1 MTENKKVNY
10 NKSASKEVEIIT
22 YLKNNNWSSDTPR
35 ICCLYQKNTL
45 SDKIIGIAY
54 LNLNL
59 SSEKQHYIKETNNN
73 ILEIYFGEY
82 PSYDI
87 NSFLKYLAKINPD
100 IILVHGHSESLL
112 ITLLSK
118 IKIFQNKIKEISF
131 INYQLKKAQIII
143 QEYLENYSGLS
154 HIQSM
159 TTTSDI
165 LSYYDNNAQCA
176 MFILFTLFKKIV
188 IGNSEPPPLQF
199 KTIFFNDLLYCSPKT
214 KNELCIFQEQL
225 HPSLIKGYGKG
236 KEGLSIFNLFNKCST
251 VQGKRLLKHMIL
263 FPLKDKEKLDKRYQ
277 CIQDLAD
284 INNYTIIKGFLS
296 NLSIIKDLEIVI
308 EDLKSFVINPKVWI
322 VLDNSL
328 SGIIRI
334 SQIMQTLKKRI
345 SILSDLLESINFEDI
360 QKIYDFLSVCFEF
373 WRVDEVPII
382 KEGVSDTLDE
392 INKQYRGIDE
402 ILQKKASEYRDLL
415 PKNTF
420 FDEFQICFYPQI
432 GYLVGI
438 IKNGRYKY
446 LMKKYGQDFLN
457 QLDTAEYFEFP
468 LDDIIDED
476 NKKFYE
482 ANDKNVLSNDL
493 TNFTTDLNEIKNTE
507 NDNGIDSNEKKEE
520 YKGGRQV
527 SNIMKI
533 NEDENNEESSINNKT
548 SNKNDLNDIMTQIK
562 EEGEFQENEE
572 EEKNIDITGNKNTNI
587 NSTKNNE
594 INIKNEIIKEE
605 ENENEMRTLTNYEET
620 LILRKLKIQESND
633 LKFQFHDD
641 KLIYYKNYITE
652 ELDTK
657 FGDLQSK
664 LLDCENNVFRQ
675 ISKQILSFESE
686 LIKVNKFIA
695 FLDIFIHFSIFADKY
710 QLYRPIIN
718 KDSPQIEFKEGR
730 NVITEILIGANYI
743 PSSFNSSNK
752 NINIISGPIS
762 SGKTIFLS
770 LIGTLTYLA
779 QIGTYIPAMNYK
791 SCTFKMILSNLSVS
805 ENNIDQLS
813 GFTTEAKE
821 IKKIIDIYE
830 NEVLYSEE
838 SDENNNVLILLDT
851 PFKKTSE
858 KNQNCLIGGILKY
871 LYDIISKNPENNSK
885 IFMSF
890 KPETLNFLKENNL
903 INEKYTNIFEM
914 ETLRAN
920 NNNNKNINSNININN
935 NNKFIQTYK
944 LKEKKDENDKNKN
957 MNKNSEIDQLLL
969 AKELGLDNTLFLR
982 ALEIEN
988 LFKKKQKI
996 FPDLDKFMKYSHS
1009 LEKNKKEI
1017 YNKIMDYTQNNISL
1031 DSDEK
1036 EINIIKYLA
1045 DKFN

>member
-1 MTENKKVNY
+1 MSEKKKGGF
-10 NKSASKEVEIIT
+10 NKSANKEIEIIS
-22 YLKNNNWSSDTPR
+22 YLKNNNWSSENPKL
-35 ICCLYQKNTL
+35 CCLYQKNTL
-45 SDKIIGIAY
+45 SDKIIGISY

-59 SSEKQHYIKETNNN
+59 SLEKQHYIKDNNTN

-82 PSYDI
+82 PSYDL
-87 NSFLKYLAKINPD
+87 NSLLKYLAKLNPD
-100 IILVHGHSESLL
+100 IILVHGHSESILISLL
-112 ITLLSK
+112 NK
-118 IKIFQNKIKEISF
+118 IKLFQNKVKEISY
-131 INYQLKKAQIII
+131 INYKLKKAQIII
-143 QEYLENYSGLS
+143 QDYLENYSGLS

-165 LSYYDNNAQCA
+165 LSYYDYNAQCA
-176 MFILFTLFKKIV
+176 MFILFTLFKKMV
-188 IGNSEPPPLQF
+188 IGNSDPPSIQF
-199 KTIFFNDLLYCSPKT
+199 KNIFFNDLLYCSPKT
-214 KNELCIFQEQL
+214 KNELCIFQQQL
-225 HPSLIKGYGKG
+225 HPSLIKGFGKG

-277 CIQDLAD
+277 CIQDLIN

-296 NLSIIKDLEIVI
+296 NLSVIKDLEIII

-322 VLDNSL
+322 TLDNTL
-328 SGIIRI
+328 SGILRI
-334 SQIMQTLKKRI
+334 NQIMKTLKKRI
-345 SILSDLLESINFEDI
+345 NIISDLLDNINFEDI

-438 IKNGRYKY
+438 IKNAKYKY
-446 LMKKYGQDFLN
+446 LMKKYGQEFLN
-457 QLDTAEYFEFP
+457 QLDTAEYLEFP
-468 LDDIIDED
+468 IEDIIDED
-476 NKKFYE
+476 NKKLYE
-482 ANDKNVLSNDL
+482 NI
-493 TNFTTDLNEIKNTE
+493 NENKI
-507 NDNGIDSNEKKEE
+507 NGSEINSNESKEV

-527 SNIMKI
+527 SSIMKV
-533 NEDENNEESSINNKT
+533 NDEEISEENGTNNKN
-548 SNKNDLNDIMTQIK
+548 NKNDMMTQIN
-562 EEGEFQENEE
+562 EEGELQENEE
-572 EEKNIDITGNKNTNI
+572 DEKHITNI
-587 NSTKNNE
+587 NNKN
-594 INIKNEIIKEE
+594 KNEIGNNNNIKEVIEEEIKEE
-605 ENENEMRTLTNYEET
+605 EKENEIEPRILTNYEET
-620 LILRKLKIQESND
+620 LILIKLKIQDISD
-633 LKFQFHDD
+633 LKFQFHDE

-652 ELDTK
+652 ELDSK
-657 FGDLQSK
+657 YGDLQSK

-675 ISKQILSFESE
+675 ISKQILGFESE
-686 LIKVNKFIA
+686 LIKVNKFVA
-695 FLDIFIHFSIFADKY
+695 FLDIFIHLSIFSDKY

-718 KDSPQIEFKEGR
+718 PDFPQIEFKEGR
-730 NVITEILIGANYI
+730 NVITEIIIGANYI
-743 PSSFNSSNK
+743 PSSFNSNNK

-770 LIGTLTYLA
+770 LIGTLAYLA
-779 QIGTYIPAMNYK
+779 QIGTFIPAMNYK
-791 SCTFKMILSNLSVS
+791 SSMFKMILSNLSVS

-830 NEVLYSEE
+830 NEVLYN
-838 SDENNNVLILLDT
+838 DENNKNNLLILLDT

-871 LYDIISKNPENNSK
+871 LYDIISKNPENKSK
-885 IFMSF
+885 IFITF

-903 INEKYTNIFEM
+903 LDEKYINVFEM
-914 ETLRAN
+914 ETLSTT
-920 NNNNKNINSNININN
+920 NNKNSDNINN
-935 NNKFIQTYK
+935 NKFVQTYK
-944 LKEKKDENDKNKN
+944 LKEKNDKDINHN
-957 MNKNSEIDQLLL
+957 FEIDQLLL

-988 LFKKKQKI
+988 LFKKKKKI
-996 FPDLDKFMKYSHS
+996 FPDLDKFMKYTHS
-1009 LEKNKKEI
+1009 LEKHKKDI
-1017 YNKIMDYTQNNISL
+1017 YDKIMDYTQNNISL
-1031 DSDEK
+1031 ESDEK
-1036 EINIIKYLA
+1036 EVNIIKYLS

>member
-1 MTENKKVNY
+1 MTENKKGISY
-10 NKSASKEVEIIT
+10 NKSANKEVEIISF
-22 YLKNNNWSSDTPR
+22 LKNNSWSNDTPK
-35 ICCLYQKNTL
+35 ICCIYQKNTL

-59 SSEKQHYIKETNNN
+59 SFDKQHHIKENNST

-87 NSFLKYLAKINPD
+87 NSFLKFLAKINPD
-100 IILVHGHSESLL
+100 MILYHGHSESILISLL
-112 ITLLSK
+112 NK
-118 IKIFQNKIKEISF
+118 IKIFKDKIKEISF
-131 INYQLKKAQIII
+131 INYKLKKAQIII
-143 QEYLENYSGLS
+143 QDYLENYSGLS

-159 TTTSDI
+159 TKTSDI
-165 LSYYDNNAQCA
+165 LSYNDYNAQCA
-176 MFILFTLFKKIV
+176 MFILFTIFKKIV
-188 IGNSEPPPLQF
+188 SGSGDPPPLQF
-199 KTIFFNDLLYCSPKT
+199 RNIFFNDLLYCSPKT
-214 KNELCIFQEQL
+214 KNELCIFQYQL

-263 FPLKDKEKLDKRYQ
+263 FPLKDQDKLNKRYQ
-277 CIQDLAD
+277 CIQDLSD
-284 INNYTIIKGFLS
+284 INNFTIIKGFLS
-296 NLSIIKDLEIVI
+296 NLSTIKDLEII
-308 EDLKSFVINPKVWI
+308 IDDLKSFVINPKVWI
-322 VLDNSL
+322 LLDNSL
-328 SGIIRI
+328 SGILRI
-334 SQIMQTLKKRI
+334 YQIMNTLKKRI
-345 SILSDLLESINFEDI
+345 SILSDILDNINFDDI

-373 WRVDEVPII
+373 WRGDEVPII

-432 GYLVGI
+432 GYLIGI
-438 IKNGRYKY
+438 IKNEKYKY
-446 LMKKYGQDFLN
+446 LMQKYGQEFLS
-457 QLDTAEYFEFP
+457 QLDTKEYFEFP
-468 LDDIIDED
+468 LDEIINNNINNIDTEN
-476 NKKFYE
+476 NKKIS
-482 ANDKNVLSNDL
+482 SNY
-493 TNFTTDLNEIKNTE
+493 NTSISDINSE
-507 NDNGIDSNEKKEE
+507 EKKEQ

-527 SNIMKI
+527 SNIMKLNDEEI
-533 NEDENNEESSINNKT
+533 IENNNSINT
-548 SNKNDLNDIMTQIK
+548 TNKNEKNKSNDIMTQIK
-562 EEGEFQENEE
+562 EEQENEDD
-572 EEKNIDITGNKNTNI
+572 EKNMTNFNKMKN
-587 NSTKNNE
+587 NNE
-594 INIKNEIIKEE
+594 IKENIIEENDNDNDNEIEI
-605 ENENEMRTLTNYEET
+605 RPLTNYEET
-620 LILRKLKIQESND
+620 LILIKLKIQDTND
-633 LKFQFHDD
+633 LKFQFHDE

-657 FGDLQSK
+657 YGDLQSK

-675 ISKQILSFESE
+675 ISKQILSFENE

-710 QLYRPIIN
+710 QLFKPLIN
-718 KDSPQIEFKEGR
+718 SDISKIEFKEGR

-743 PSSFNSSNK
+743 PSSFNSNEK
-752 NINIISGPIS
+752 TINIISGPIS

-779 QIGTYIPAMNYK
+779 QIGTFIPAMNYK
-791 SCTFKMILSNLSVS
+791 SCIFKMILSNLSVS

-830 NEVLYSEE
+830 NEVLYNEE
-838 SDENNNVLILLDT
+838 NKENKENNNVLILLDT

-871 LYDIISKNPENNSK
+871 IYDIIDKNPRNKSK
-885 IFMSF
+885 IFITF
-890 KPETLNFLKENNL
+890 KPETLKYLKDNNL
-903 INEKYTNIFEM
+903 INEKYSNIFEM

-920 NNNNKNINSNININN
+920 NNINSGNNININ

-944 LKEKKDENDKNKN
+944 LKEKNDKNKN
-957 MNKNSEIDQLLL
+957 SNFEVDQLFL
-969 AKELGLDNTLFLR
+969 AKELGLDNSLFLR
-982 ALEIEN
+982 SLEIEN
-988 LFKKKQKI
+988 KKKKKQKI
-996 FPDLDKFMKYSHS
+996 FPDLEKFMKYTHS
-1009 LEKNKKEI
+1009 LEKNKKDI
-1017 YNKIMDYTQNNISL
+1017 YDKIMEYTQNNISL
-1031 DSDEK
+1031 ESDEK
-1036 EINIIKYLA
+1036 EINLIKYLA

>member
-1 MTENKKVNY
+1 MTENKKGISY
-10 NKSASKEVEIIT
+10 NKSANKEVEIISF
-22 YLKNNNWSSDTPR
+22 LKNNSWSNDTPK
-35 ICCLYQKNTL
+35 ICCIYQKNTL

-59 SSEKQHYIKETNNN
+59 SFDKQHHIKENNST

-87 NSFLKYLAKINPD
+87 NSFLKFLAKINPD
-100 IILVHGHSESLL
+100 MILYHGHSESILISLL
-112 ITLLSK
+112 NK
-118 IKIFQNKIKEISF
+118 IKIFKDKIKEISF
-131 INYQLKKAQIII
+131 INYKLKKAQIII
-143 QEYLENYSGLS
+143 QDYLENYSGLS

-159 TTTSDI
+159 TKTSDI
-165 LSYYDNNAQCA
+165 LSYNDYNAQCA
-176 MFILFTLFKKIV
+176 MFILFTIFKKIV
-188 IGNSEPPPLQF
+188 SGSGDPPPLQF
-199 KTIFFNDLLYCSPKT
+199 RNIFFNDLLYCSPKT
-214 KNELCIFQEQL
+214 KNELCIFQYQL

-263 FPLKDKEKLDKRYQ
+263 FPLKDQDKLNKRYQ
-277 CIQDLAD
+277 CIQDLSD
-284 INNYTIIKGFLS
+284 INNFTIIKGFLS
-296 NLSIIKDLEIVI
+296 NLSTIKDLEII
-308 EDLKSFVINPKVWI
+308 IDDLKSFVINPKVWI
-322 VLDNSL
+322 LLDNSL
-328 SGIIRI
+328 SGILRI
-334 SQIMQTLKKRI
+334 YQIMNTLKNRI
-345 SILSDLLESINFEDI
+345 SILSDILDNINFDDI

-373 WRVDEVPII
+373 WRGDEVPII

-432 GYLVGI
+432 GYLIGI
-438 IKNGRYKY
+438 IKNEKYKY
-446 LMKKYGQDFLN
+446 LMQKYGQEFLS
-457 QLDTAEYFEFP
+457 QLDTKEYFEFP
-468 LDDIIDED
+468 LDEIINNNINNIDTEN
-476 NKKFYE
+476 NKKIS
-482 ANDKNVLSNDL
+482 SNY
-493 TNFTTDLNEIKNTE
+493 NTTISEINSE
-507 NDNGIDSNEKKEE
+507 EKKEQ

-527 SNIMKI
+527 SNIMKL
-533 NEDENNEESSINNKT
+533 NEEEIIENNNSINT
-548 SNKNDLNDIMTQIK
+548 TNKNEKNKSNDIMTQIK
-562 EEGEFQENEE
+562 EEQENEDD
-572 EEKNIDITGNKNTNI
+572 EKNMTNFNKMKN
-587 NSTKNNE
+587 NNE
-594 INIKNEIIKEE
+594 IKENIIEENDNDNDNEIEI
-605 ENENEMRTLTNYEET
+605 RPLTNYEET
-620 LILRKLKIQESND
+620 LILIKLKIQDTND
-633 LKFQFHDD
+633 LKFQFHDE

-657 FGDLQSK
+657 YGDLQSK

-675 ISKQILSFESE
+675 ISKQILSFENE

-710 QLYRPIIN
+710 QLYKPLIN
-718 KDSPQIEFKEGR
+718 SDISKIEFKEGR

-743 PSSFNSSNK
+743 PSSFNSNEK
-752 NINIISGPIS
+752 TINIISGPIS

-779 QIGTYIPAMNYK
+779 QIGTFIPAMNYK
-791 SCTFKMILSNLSVS
+791 SCIFKMILSNLSVS

-830 NEVLYSEE
+830 NEVLYNEE
-838 SDENNNVLILLDT
+838 NKENNNVLILLDT

-871 LYDIISKNPENNSK
+871 IYDIIDKNPRNKSK
-885 IFMSF
+885 IFITF
-890 KPETLNFLKENNL
+890 KPETLKYLKDNNL

-920 NNNNKNINSNININN
+920 NNINSGNNININ

-944 LKEKKDENDKNKN
+944 LKEKNDKNKN
-957 MNKNSEIDQLLL
+957 SNFEVDQLFL
-969 AKELGLDNTLFLR
+969 AKELGLDNSLFLR
-982 ALEIEN
+982 SLEIEN

-996 FPDLDKFMKYSHS
+996 FPDLEKFMKYTHS
-1009 LEKNKKEI
+1009 LEKNKKDI
-1017 YNKIMDYTQNNISL
+1017 YDKIMEYTQNNISL
-1031 DSDEK
+1031 ESDEK
-1036 EINIIKYLA
+1036 EINLIKYLA

>member
-1 MTENKKVNY
+1 MSEKKKGGF
-10 NKSASKEVEIIT
+10 NKSANKEIEIIS
-22 YLKNNNWSSDTPR
+22 YLKNNNWSSENPKL
-35 ICCLYQKNTL
+35 CCLYQKNTL
-45 SDKIIGIAY
+45 SDKIIGISY

-59 SSEKQHYIKETNNN
+59 SLEKQHYIKDNNTN

-87 NSFLKYLAKINPD
+87 NSFLKYLAKLNPD
-100 IILVHGHSESLL
+100 IILVHGHSESILISLL
-112 ITLLSK
+112 NK
-118 IKIFQNKIKEISF
+118 IKLFQNKVKEISY
-131 INYQLKKAQIII
+131 INYKLKKAQIII
-143 QEYLENYSGLS
+143 QDYLENYSGLS

-165 LSYYDNNAQCA
+165 LSYYDYNAQCA
-176 MFILFTLFKKIV
+176 MFILFTLFKKMV
-188 IGNSEPPPLQF
+188 IGNSDPPSIQF
-199 KTIFFNDLLYCSPKT
+199 KNIFFNDLLYCSPKT
-214 KNELCIFQEQL
+214 KNELCIFQQQL
-225 HPSLIKGYGKG
+225 HPSLIKGFGKG

-277 CIQDLAD
+277 CIQDLIN

-296 NLSIIKDLEIVI
+296 NLSVIKDLEIII

-322 VLDNSL
+322 TLDNTL
-328 SGIIRI
+328 SGILRI
-334 SQIMQTLKKRI
+334 NQIMKTLKKRI
-345 SILSDLLESINFEDI
+345 NIISDLLDNINFEDI

-438 IKNGRYKY
+438 IKNAKYKY
-446 LMKKYGQDFLN
+446 LMKKYGQEFLN
-457 QLDTAEYFEFP
+457 QLDTAEYLEFP
-468 LDDIIDED
+468 IEDIIDED
-476 NKKFYE
+476 NKKLYE
-482 ANDKNVLSNDL
+482 NIYENKINDS
-493 TNFTTDLNEIKNTE
+493 EIN
-507 NDNGIDSNEKKEE
+507 SNENKEE

-527 SNIMKI
+527 SSIMKV
-533 NEDENNEESSINNKT
+533 NDEEISEENGTNNKN
-548 SNKNDLNDIMTQIK
+548 NKNDMMTQIN
-562 EEGEFQENEE
+562 EEGELQENEE
-572 EEKNIDITGNKNTNI
+572 DEKHITNI
-587 NSTKNNE
+587 NNKN
-594 INIKNEIIKEE
+594 KNEIGNNNNIKEVIEEEIKEE
-605 ENENEMRTLTNYEET
+605 EKENEIEPRILTNYEET
-620 LILRKLKIQESND
+620 LILIKLKIQDISD
-633 LKFQFHDD
+633 LKFQFHDE

-652 ELDTK
+652 ELDSK
-657 FGDLQSK
+657 YGDLQSK

-675 ISKQILSFESE
+675 ISKQILGFESE
-686 LIKVNKFIA
+686 LIKVNKFVA
-695 FLDIFIHFSIFADKY
+695 FLDIFIHLSIFSDKY

-718 KDSPQIEFKEGR
+718 PDFPQIEFKEGR
-730 NVITEILIGANYI
+730 NVITEIIIGANYI
-743 PSSFNSSNK
+743 PSSFNSNNK

-770 LIGTLTYLA
+770 LIGTLAYLA
-779 QIGTYIPAMNYK
+779 QIGTFIPAMNYK
-791 SCTFKMILSNLSVS
+791 SSMFKMILSNLSVS

-830 NEVLYSEE
+830 NEVLYN
-838 SDENNNVLILLDT
+838 DENNKNNLLILLDT

-871 LYDIISKNPENNSK
+871 LYDIISKNPENKSK
-885 IFMSF
+885 IFITF

-903 INEKYTNIFEM
+903 LDEKYINVFEM
-914 ETLRAN
+914 ETLSTT
-920 NNNNKNINSNININN
+920 NNKNSDNMN
-935 NNKFIQTYK
+935 NNKFVQTYK
-944 LKEKKDENDKNKN
+944 LKEKNDKNIN
-957 MNKNSEIDQLLL
+957 HNFEVDQLLL

-988 LFKKKQKI
+988 LFKKKKKI
-996 FPDLDKFMKYSHS
+996 FPDLDKFMKYTHS
-1009 LEKNKKEI
+1009 LEKHKKDI
-1017 YNKIMDYTQNNISL
+1017 YDKIMDYTQNNISL
-1031 DSDEK
+1031 ESDEK
-1036 EINIIKYLA
+1036 EVNIIKYLS

>member
-1 MTENKKVNY
+1 MSEKKKGGF
-10 NKSASKEVEIIT
+10 NKSANKEIEIIS
-22 YLKNNNWSSDTPR
+22 YLKNNNWSSENPKL
-35 ICCLYQKNTL
+35 CCLYQKNTL
-45 SDKIIGIAY
+45 SDKIIGISY

-59 SSEKQHYIKETNNN
+59 SLEKQHYIKDNNTN

-87 NSFLKYLAKINPD
+87 NSFLKYLAKLNPD
-100 IILVHGHSESLL
+100 IILVHGHSESILISLL
-112 ITLLSK
+112 NK
-118 IKIFQNKIKEISF
+118 IKLFQNKVKEISY
-131 INYQLKKAQIII
+131 INYKLKKAQIII
-143 QEYLENYSGLS
+143 QDYLENYSGLS

-165 LSYYDNNAQCA
+165 LSYYDYNAQCA
-176 MFILFTLFKKIV
+176 MFILFTLFKKMV
-188 IGNSEPPPLQF
+188 IGNSDPPSIQF
-199 KTIFFNDLLYCSPKT
+199 KNIFFNDLLYCSPKT
-214 KNELCIFQEQL
+214 KNELCIFQQQL
-225 HPSLIKGYGKG
+225 HPSLIKGFGKG

-277 CIQDLAD
+277 CIQDLIN

-296 NLSIIKDLEIVI
+296 NLSVIKDLEIII

-322 VLDNSL
+322 TLDNTL
-328 SGIIRI
+328 SGILRI
-334 SQIMQTLKKRI
+334 NQIMKTLKKRI
-345 SILSDLLESINFEDI
+345 NIISDLLDNINFEDI

-438 IKNGRYKY
+438 IKNAKYKY
-446 LMKKYGQDFLN
+446 LMKKYGQEFLN
-457 QLDTAEYFEFP
+457 QLDTAEYLEFP
-468 LDDIIDED
+468 IEDIIDED
-476 NKKFYE
+476 NKKLYE
-482 ANDKNVLSNDL
+482 NKNENKNNDS
-493 TNFTTDLNEIKNTE
+493 EIN
-507 NDNGIDSNEKKEE
+507 SNESKEV

-527 SNIMKI
+527 SSIMKV
-533 NEDENNEESSINNKT
+533 NDEEISEENGTNNKN
-548 SNKNDLNDIMTQIK
+548 NKNDMMTQIN
-562 EEGEFQENEE
+562 EEGELQENEE
-572 EEKNIDITGNKNTNI
+572 DEKHITNI
-587 NSTKNNE
+587 NNKN
-594 INIKNEIIKEE
+594 KNEIGNNNNIKEVIEEEIKEE
-605 ENENEMRTLTNYEET
+605 EKENEIEPRILTNYEET
-620 LILRKLKIQESND
+620 LILIKLKIQDISD
-633 LKFQFHDD
+633 LKFQFHDE

-652 ELDTK
+652 ELDSK
-657 FGDLQSK
+657 YGDLQSK

-675 ISKQILSFESE
+675 ISKQILGFESE
-686 LIKVNKFIA
+686 LIKVNKFVA
-695 FLDIFIHFSIFADKY
+695 FLDIFIHLSIFSDKY

-718 KDSPQIEFKEGR
+718 PDFPQIEFKEGR
-730 NVITEILIGANYI
+730 NVITEIIIGANYI
-743 PSSFNSSNK
+743 PSSFNSNNK

-770 LIGTLTYLA
+770 LIGTLAYLA
-779 QIGTYIPAMNYK
+779 QIGTFIPAMNYK
-791 SCTFKMILSNLSVS
+791 SSMFKMILSNLSVS

-830 NEVLYSEE
+830 NEVLYN
-838 SDENNNVLILLDT
+838 DENNKNNLLILLDT

-871 LYDIISKNPENNSK
+871 LYDIISKNPENKSK
-885 IFMSF
+885 IFITF
-890 KPETLNFLKENNL
+890 KPETLNFLKKNNL
-903 INEKYTNIFEM
+903 LNEKYINVFEM
-914 ETLRAN
+914 ETLSTT
-920 NNNNKNINSNININN
+920 NNKNSDNINN
-935 NNKFIQTYK
+935 NKFVQTYK
-944 LKEKKDENDKNKN
+944 LKEKNDKNIN
-957 MNKNSEIDQLLL
+957 HNFEIDQLLL

-988 LFKKKQKI
+988 LFKKKKKI
-996 FPDLDKFMKYSHS
+996 FPDLDKFMKYTHS
-1009 LEKNKKEI
+1009 LEKHKKDI
-1017 YNKIMDYTQNNISL
+1017 YDKIMDYTQNNISL
-1031 DSDEK
+1031 ESDEK
-1036 EINIIKYLA
+1036 EVNIIKYLS

>member
-1 MTENKKVNY
+1 MTENKKGISY
-10 NKSASKEVEIIT
+10 NKSANKEVEIISF
-22 YLKNNNWSSDTPR
+22 LKNNSWSNDTPK
-35 ICCLYQKNTL
+35 ICCIYQKNTL

-59 SSEKQHYIKETNNN
+59 SFDKQHHIKENNST

-87 NSFLKYLAKINPD
+87 NSFLKFLAKINPD
-100 IILVHGHSESLL
+100 MILYHGHSESILISLL
-112 ITLLSK
+112 NK
-118 IKIFQNKIKEISF
+118 IKIFKDKIKEISF
-131 INYQLKKAQIII
+131 INYKLKKAQIII
-143 QEYLENYSGLS
+143 QDYLENYSGLS

-159 TTTSDI
+159 TKTSDI
-165 LSYYDNNAQCA
+165 LSYNDYNAQCA
-176 MFILFTLFKKIV
+176 MFILFTIFKKIV
-188 IGNSEPPPLQF
+188 SGSGDPPPLQF
-199 KTIFFNDLLYCSPKT
+199 RNIFFNDLLYCSPKT
-214 KNELCIFQEQL
+214 KNELCIFQYQL

-263 FPLKDKEKLDKRYQ
+263 FPLKDQDKLNKRYQ
-277 CIQDLAD
+277 CIQDLSD
-284 INNYTIIKGFLS
+284 INNFTIIKGFLS
-296 NLSIIKDLEIVI
+296 NLSTIKDLEII
-308 EDLKSFVINPKVWI
+308 IDDLKSFVINPKVWI
-322 VLDNSL
+322 LLDNSL
-328 SGIIRI
+328 SGILRI
-334 SQIMQTLKKRI
+334 YQIMNTLKKRI
-345 SILSDLLESINFEDI
+345 SILSDILDNINFDDI

-373 WRVDEVPII
+373 WRGDEVPII

-432 GYLVGI
+432 GYLIGI
-438 IKNGRYKY
+438 IKNEKYKY
-446 LMKKYGQDFLN
+446 LMQKYGQEFLS
-457 QLDTAEYFEFP
+457 QLDTKEYFEFP
-468 LDDIIDED
+468 LDEIINNNINNIDTEN
-476 NKKFYE
+476 NKKIS
-482 ANDKNVLSNDL
+482 SNY
-493 TNFTTDLNEIKNTE
+493 NTTISEINSE
-507 NDNGIDSNEKKEE
+507 EKKEQ

-527 SNIMKI
+527 SNIMKL
-533 NEDENNEESSINNKT
+533 NEEEIIENNNSINT
-548 SNKNDLNDIMTQIK
+548 TNKNEKNKSNDIMTQIK
-562 EEGEFQENEE
+562 EEQENEDD
-572 EEKNIDITGNKNTNI
+572 EKNMTNFNKI
-587 NSTKNNE
+587 KHNNE
-594 INIKNEIIKEE
+594 IKENIIEENDNDNDNEIEI
-605 ENENEMRTLTNYEET
+605 RPLTNYEET
-620 LILRKLKIQESND
+620 LILIKLKIQDTND
-633 LKFQFHDD
+633 LKFQFHDE

-657 FGDLQSK
+657 YGDLQSK

-675 ISKQILSFESE
+675 ISKQILSFENE

-710 QLYRPIIN
+710 QLYKPLIN
-718 KDSPQIEFKEGR
+718 SDISKIEFKEGR

-743 PSSFNSSNK
+743 PSSFNSNEK
-752 NINIISGPIS
+752 TINIISGPIS

-779 QIGTYIPAMNYK
+779 QIGTFIPAMNYK
-791 SCTFKMILSNLSVS
+791 SCIFKMILSNLSVS

-830 NEVLYSEE
+830 NEVLYNEE
-838 SDENNNVLILLDT
+838 NKENNNVLILLDT

-871 LYDIISKNPENNSK
+871 IYDIIDKNPRNKSK
-885 IFMSF
+885 IFITF
-890 KPETLNFLKENNL
+890 KPETLKYLKDNNL
-903 INEKYTNIFEM
+903 INEKYSNIFEM

-920 NNNNKNINSNININN
+920 NNINSGNNININ

-944 LKEKKDENDKNKN
+944 LKEKNDKNKN
-957 MNKNSEIDQLLL
+957 SNFEVDQLFL
-969 AKELGLDNTLFLR
+969 AKELGLDNSLFLR
-982 ALEIEN
+982 SLEIEN

-996 FPDLDKFMKYSHS
+996 FPDLEKFMKYTHS
-1009 LEKNKKEI
+1009 LEKNKKDI
-1017 YNKIMDYTQNNISL
+1017 YDKIMEYTQNNISL
-1031 DSDEK
+1031 ESDEK
-1036 EINIIKYLA
+1036 EINLIKYLA

>member
-1 MTENKKVNY
+1 MTENKKGISY
-10 NKSASKEVEIIT
+10 NKSANKEVEIISF
-22 YLKNNNWSSDTPR
+22 LKNNSWSNDTPK
-35 ICCLYQKNTL
+35 ICCIYQKNTL
-45 SDKIIGIAY
+45 LDKIIGIAY

-59 SSEKQHYIKETNNN
+59 SFDKQHHIKENNST

-87 NSFLKYLAKINPD
+87 NSFLKFLAKINPD
-100 IILVHGHSESLL
+100 MILYHGHSESILISLL
-112 ITLLSK
+112 NK
-118 IKIFQNKIKEISF
+118 IKIFKDKIKEISF
-131 INYQLKKAQIII
+131 INYKLKKAQIII
-143 QEYLENYSGLS
+143 QDYLENYSGLS

-159 TTTSDI
+159 TKTSDI
-165 LSYYDNNAQCA
+165 LSYNDYNAQCA
-176 MFILFTLFKKIV
+176 MFILFTIFKKIV
-188 IGNSEPPPLQF
+188 SGSGDPPPLQF
-199 KTIFFNDLLYCSPKT
+199 RNIFFNDLLYCSPKT
-214 KNELCIFQEQL
+214 KNELCIFQYQL

-263 FPLKDKEKLDKRYQ
+263 FPLKDQDKLNKRYQ
-277 CIQDLAD
+277 CIQDLSD
-284 INNYTIIKGFLS
+284 INNFTIIKGFLS
-296 NLSIIKDLEIVI
+296 NLSTIKDLEII
-308 EDLKSFVINPKVWI
+308 IDDLKSFVINPKVWI
-322 VLDNSL
+322 LLDNSL
-328 SGIIRI
+328 SGILRI
-334 SQIMQTLKKRI
+334 YQIMNTLKKRI
-345 SILSDLLESINFEDI
+345 SILSDILDNINFDDI

-373 WRVDEVPII
+373 WRGDEVPII

-432 GYLVGI
+432 GYLIGI
-438 IKNGRYKY
+438 IKNEKYKY
-446 LMKKYGQDFLN
+446 LMQKYGQEFLS
-457 QLDTAEYFEFP
+457 QLDTKEYFEFP
-468 LDDIIDED
+468 LDEIIGGNIKNIDTEN
-476 NKKFYE
+476 NKKIS
-482 ANDKNVLSNDL
+482 SNY
-493 TNFTTDLNEIKNTE
+493 NTSISDINSE
-507 NDNGIDSNEKKEE
+507 EKKEQ

-527 SNIMKI
+527 SNIMKLNDEEI
-533 NEDENNEESSINNKT
+533 IENNNSINT
-548 SNKNDLNDIMTQIK
+548 TNKNEKNKSNDIMTQIK
-562 EEGEFQENEE
+562 EEQENEDD
-572 EEKNIDITGNKNTNI
+572 EKNMTNFNKMKN
-587 NSTKNNE
+587 NNE
-594 INIKNEIIKEE
+594 IKENIIEENDNDNDNEIEI
-605 ENENEMRTLTNYEET
+605 RPLTNYEET
-620 LILRKLKIQESND
+620 LILIKLKIQDTND
-633 LKFQFHDD
+633 LKFQFHDE

-657 FGDLQSK
+657 YGDLQSK

-675 ISKQILSFESE
+675 ISKQILSFENE

-710 QLYRPIIN
+710 QLYKPLIN
-718 KDSPQIEFKEGR
+718 SDISKIEFKEGR

-743 PSSFNSSNK
+743 PSSFNSNEK
-752 NINIISGPIS
+752 TINIISGPIS

-779 QIGTYIPAMNYK
+779 QIGTFIPAMNYK
-791 SCTFKMILSNLSVS
+791 SCIFKMILSNLSVS

-830 NEVLYSEE
+830 NEVLYNEE
-838 SDENNNVLILLDT
+838 NKENNNVLILLDT

-871 LYDIISKNPENNSK
+871 IYDIIDKNPRNKSK
-885 IFMSF
+885 IFITF
-890 KPETLNFLKENNL
+890 KPETLKYLKDNNL
-903 INEKYTNIFEM
+903 INEKYSNIFEM

-920 NNNNKNINSNININN
+920 NNINSGNNININ

-944 LKEKKDENDKNKN
+944 LKEKNDKNKN
-957 MNKNSEIDQLLL
+957 SNFEVDQLFL
-969 AKELGLDNTLFLR
+969 AKELGLDNSLFLR
-982 ALEIEN
+982 SLEIEN

-996 FPDLDKFMKYSHS
+996 FPDLEKFMKYTHS
-1009 LEKNKKEI
+1009 LEKNKKDI
-1017 YNKIMDYTQNNISL
+1017 YDKIMEYTQNNISL
-1031 DSDEK
+1031 ESDEK
-1036 EINIIKYLA
+1036 EINLIKYLA

>member
-1 MTENKKVNY
+1 MSEKKKGGF
-10 NKSASKEVEIIT
+10 NKSANKEIEIIS
-22 YLKNNNWSSDTPR
+22 YLKNNNWSSENPKL
-35 ICCLYQKNTL
+35 CCLYQKNTL
-45 SDKIIGIAY
+45 SDKIIGISY

-59 SSEKQHYIKETNNN
+59 SLEKQHYIKDNNTN

-87 NSFLKYLAKINPD
+87 NSFLKYLAKLNPD
-100 IILVHGHSESLL
+100 IILVHGHSESILISLL
-112 ITLLSK
+112 NK
-118 IKIFQNKIKEISF
+118 IKLFQNKVKEISY
-131 INYQLKKAQIII
+131 INYKLKKAQIII
-143 QEYLENYSGLS
+143 QDYLENYSGLS

-165 LSYYDNNAQCA
+165 LSYYDYNAQCA
-176 MFILFTLFKKIV
+176 MFILFTLFKKMV
-188 IGNSEPPPLQF
+188 IGNSDPPSIQF
-199 KTIFFNDLLYCSPKT
+199 KNIFFNDLLYCSPKT
-214 KNELCIFQEQL
+214 KNELCIFQQQL
-225 HPSLIKGYGKG
+225 HPSLIKGFGKG

-277 CIQDLAD
+277 CIQDLIN

-296 NLSIIKDLEIVI
+296 NLSVIKDLEIII

-322 VLDNSL
+322 TLDNTL
-328 SGIIRI
+328 SGILRI
-334 SQIMQTLKKRI
+334 NQIMKTLKKRI
-345 SILSDLLESINFEDI
+345 NIISDLLDNINFEDI

-438 IKNGRYKY
+438 IKNAKYKY
-446 LMKKYGQDFLN
+446 LMKKYGQEFLN
-457 QLDTAEYFEFP
+457 QLDTAEYLEFP
-468 LDDIIDED
+468 IEDIIDED
-476 NKKFYE
+476 NKKLYE
-482 ANDKNVLSNDL
+482 NKNENKNNDS
-493 TNFTTDLNEIKNTE
+493 EIN
-507 NDNGIDSNEKKEE
+507 SNESKEV

-527 SNIMKI
+527 SSIMKV
-533 NEDENNEESSINNKT
+533 NDEEISEENGTNNKN
-548 SNKNDLNDIMTQIK
+548 NKNDMMTQIN
-562 EEGEFQENEE
+562 EEGELQENEE
-572 EEKNIDITGNKNTNI
+572 DEKHITNI
-587 NSTKNNE
+587 NNKN
-594 INIKNEIIKEE
+594 KNEIGNNNNIKEVIEEEIKEE
-605 ENENEMRTLTNYEET
+605 EKENEIEPRILTNYEET
-620 LILRKLKIQESND
+620 LILIKLKIQDISD
-633 LKFQFHDD
+633 LKFQFHDE

-652 ELDTK
+652 ELDSK
-657 FGDLQSK
+657 YGDLQSK

-675 ISKQILSFESE
+675 ISKQILGFESE
-686 LIKVNKFIA
+686 LIKVNKFVA
-695 FLDIFIHFSIFADKY
+695 FLDIFIHLSIFSDKY

-718 KDSPQIEFKEGR
+718 PDFPQIEFKEGR
-730 NVITEILIGANYI
+730 NVITEIIIGANYI
-743 PSSFNSSNK
+743 PSSFNSNNK

-770 LIGTLTYLA
+770 LIGTLAYLA
-779 QIGTYIPAMNYK
+779 QIGTFIPAMNYK
-791 SCTFKMILSNLSVS
+791 SSMFKMILSNLSVS

-830 NEVLYSEE
+830 NEVLYN
-838 SDENNNVLILLDT
+838 DENNKNNLLILLDT

-871 LYDIISKNPENNSK
+871 LYDIISKNPENKSK
-885 IFMSF
+885 IFITF
-890 KPETLNFLKENNL
+890 KPETLNFLKKNNL
-903 INEKYTNIFEM
+903 LNEKYINVFEM
-914 ETLRAN
+914 ETLSTT
-920 NNNNKNINSNININN
+920 NNKNSDNMN
-935 NNKFIQTYK
+935 NNKFVQTYK
-944 LKEKKDENDKNKN
+944 LKEKNDKNIN
-957 MNKNSEIDQLLL
+957 HNFEIDQLLL

-988 LFKKKQKI
+988 LFKKKKKI
-996 FPDLDKFMKYSHS
+996 FPDLDKFMKYTHS
-1009 LEKNKKEI
+1009 LEKHKKDI
-1017 YNKIMDYTQNNISL
+1017 YDKIMDYTQNNISL
-1031 DSDEK
+1031 ESDEK
-1036 EINIIKYLA
+1036 EVNIIKYLS

>member
-1 MTENKKVNY
+1 MTENKKGISY
-10 NKSASKEVEIIT
+10 NKSANKEVEIISF
-22 YLKNNNWSSDTPR
+22 LKNNSWSNDTPK
-35 ICCLYQKNTL
+35 ICCIYQKNTL

-59 SSEKQHYIKETNNN
+59 SFDKQHHIKENNST

-87 NSFLKYLAKINPD
+87 NSFLKFLAKINPD
-100 IILVHGHSESLL
+100 MILYHGHSESILISLL
-112 ITLLSK
+112 NK
-118 IKIFQNKIKEISF
+118 IKIFKDKIKEISF
-131 INYQLKKAQIII
+131 INYKLKKAQIII
-143 QEYLENYSGLS
+143 QDYLENYSGLS

-159 TTTSDI
+159 TKTSDI
-165 LSYYDNNAQCA
+165 LSYNDYNAQCA
-176 MFILFTLFKKIV
+176 MFILFTIFKKIV
-188 IGNSEPPPLQF
+188 SGSGDPPPLQF
-199 KTIFFNDLLYCSPKT
+199 RNIFFNDLLYCSPKT
-214 KNELCIFQEQL
+214 KNELCIFQYQL

-251 VQGKRLLKHMIL
+251 VQGKRLLKHMIS
-263 FPLKDKEKLDKRYQ
+263 FPLKDQDKLNKRYQ
-277 CIQDLAD
+277 CIQDLSD
-284 INNYTIIKGFLS
+284 INNFTIIKGFLS
-296 NLSIIKDLEIVI
+296 NLSTIKDLEII
-308 EDLKSFVINPKVWI
+308 IDDLKSFVINPKVWI
-322 VLDNSL
+322 LLDNSL
-328 SGIIRI
+328 SGILRI
-334 SQIMQTLKKRI
+334 YQIMNTLKKRI
-345 SILSDLLESINFEDI
+345 SILSDILDNINFDDI

-373 WRVDEVPII
+373 WRGDEVPII

-432 GYLVGI
+432 GYLIGI
-438 IKNGRYKY
+438 IKNEKYKY
-446 LMKKYGQDFLN
+446 LMQKYGQEFLS
-457 QLDTAEYFEFP
+457 QLDTKEYFEFP
-468 LDDIIDED
+468 LDEIIGGNIKNIDTEN
-476 NKKFYE
+476 NKKIS
-482 ANDKNVLSNDL
+482 SNY
-493 TNFTTDLNEIKNTE
+493 NTTISEINSE
-507 NDNGIDSNEKKEE
+507 EKKEQ

-527 SNIMKI
+527 SNIMKL
-533 NEDENNEESSINNKT
+533 NEAEIIENNNSINT
-548 SNKNDLNDIMTQIK
+548 TNKNEKNKSNDIMTQIK
-562 EEGEFQENEE
+562 EEQENEDD
-572 EEKNIDITGNKNTNI
+572 EKNMTNFNKMKN
-587 NSTKNNE
+587 NNE
-594 INIKNEIIKEE
+594 IKENIIEEKDNDNDNEIEI
-605 ENENEMRTLTNYEET
+605 RPLTNYEET
-620 LILRKLKIQESND
+620 LILIKLKIQDTND
-633 LKFQFHDD
+633 LKFQFHDE

-657 FGDLQSK
+657 YGDLQSK

-675 ISKQILSFESE
+675 ISKQILSFENE

-710 QLYRPIIN
+710 QLYKPLIN
-718 KDSPQIEFKEGR
+718 SDISKIEFKEGR

-743 PSSFNSSNK
+743 PSSFNSNEK
-752 NINIISGPIS
+752 TINIISGPIS

-779 QIGTYIPAMNYK
+779 QIGTFIPAMNYK
-791 SCTFKMILSNLSVS
+791 SCIFKMILSNLSVS

-830 NEVLYSEE
+830 NEVLYNEE
-838 SDENNNVLILLDT
+838 NKENNNVLILLDT

-871 LYDIISKNPENNSK
+871 IYDIIDKNPKNKSK
-885 IFMSF
+885 IFITF
-890 KPETLNFLKENNL
+890 KPETLKYLKDNNL

-920 NNNNKNINSNININN
+920 NNITSGNNININ

-944 LKEKKDENDKNKN
+944 LKEKNDKNKN
-957 MNKNSEIDQLLL
+957 SNFEVDQLFL
-969 AKELGLDNTLFLR
+969 AKELGLDNSLFLR
-982 ALEIEN
+982 SLEIEN

-996 FPDLDKFMKYSHS
+996 FPDLEKFMKYTHS
-1009 LEKNKKEI
+1009 LEKNKKDI
-1017 YNKIMDYTQNNISL
+1017 YDKIMEYTQNNISL
-1031 DSDEK
+1031 ESDEK
-1036 EINIIKYLA
+1036 EINLIKYLA

>member
-1 MTENKKVNY
+1 MSEKKKGGF
-10 NKSASKEVEIIT
+10 NKSANKEIEIIS
-22 YLKNNNWSSDTPR
+22 YLKNNNWSSENPKL
-35 ICCLYQKNTL
+35 CCLYQKNTL
-45 SDKIIGIAY
+45 SDKIIGISY

-59 SSEKQHYIKETNNN
+59 SLEKQHYIKDNNTN

-87 NSFLKYLAKINPD
+87 NSFLKYLAKLNPD
-100 IILVHGHSESLL
+100 IILVHGHSESILISLL
-112 ITLLSK
+112 NK
-118 IKIFQNKIKEISF
+118 IKLFQNKVKEISY
-131 INYQLKKAQIII
+131 INYKLKKAQIII
-143 QEYLENYSGLS
+143 QDYLENYSGLS

-165 LSYYDNNAQCA
+165 LSYYDYNAQCA
-176 MFILFTLFKKIV
+176 MFILFTLFKKMV
-188 IGNSEPPPLQF
+188 IGNSDPPSIQF
-199 KTIFFNDLLYCSPKT
+199 KNIFFNDLLYCSPKT
-214 KNELCIFQEQL
+214 KNELCIFQQQL
-225 HPSLIKGYGKG
+225 HPSLIKGFGKG

-277 CIQDLAD
+277 CIQDLIN

-296 NLSIIKDLEIVI
+296 NLSVIKDLEIII

-322 VLDNSL
+322 TLDNTL
-328 SGIIRI
+328 SGILRI
-334 SQIMQTLKKRI
+334 NQIMKTLKKRI
-345 SILSDLLESINFEDI
+345 NIISDLLDNINFEDI

-438 IKNGRYKY
+438 IKNAKYKY
-446 LMKKYGQDFLN
+446 LMKKYGQEFLN
-457 QLDTAEYFEFP
+457 QLDTAEYLEFP
-468 LDDIIDED
+468 IEDIIDED
-476 NKKFYE
+476 NKKLYE
-482 ANDKNVLSNDL
+482 NI
-493 TNFTTDLNEIKNTE
+493 NENKI
-507 NDNGIDSNEKKEE
+507 NGSEINSNENKEV

-527 SNIMKI
+527 SSIMKV
-533 NEDENNEESSINNKT
+533 NDEEISEENGTNNKN
-548 SNKNDLNDIMTQIK
+548 NKNDMMTQIN
-562 EEGEFQENEE
+562 EEGELQENEE
-572 EEKNIDITGNKNTNI
+572 DEKHITNI
-587 NSTKNNE
+587 NNKN
-594 INIKNEIIKEE
+594 KNEIGNNNNTKEVIEEIKEE
-605 ENENEMRTLTNYEET
+605 EKENEIEPRILTNYEET
-620 LILRKLKIQESND
+620 LILIKLKIQDISD
-633 LKFQFHDD
+633 LKFQFHDE

-652 ELDTK
+652 ELDSK
-657 FGDLQSK
+657 YGDLQSK

-675 ISKQILSFESE
+675 ISKQILGFESE
-686 LIKVNKFIA
+686 LIKVNKFVA
-695 FLDIFIHFSIFADKY
+695 FLDIFIHLSIFSDKY

-718 KDSPQIEFKEGR
+718 PDFPQIEFKEGR
-730 NVITEILIGANYI
+730 NVITEIIIGANYI
-743 PSSFNSSNK
+743 PSSFNSNNK

-770 LIGTLTYLA
+770 LIGTLAYLA
-779 QIGTYIPAMNYK
+779 QIGTFIPAMNYK
-791 SCTFKMILSNLSVS
+791 SSMFKMILSNLSVS

-830 NEVLYSEE
+830 NEVLYN
-838 SDENNNVLILLDT
+838 DENNKNNLLILLDT

-871 LYDIISKNPENNSK
+871 LYDIISKNPENKSK
-885 IFMSF
+885 IFITF

-903 INEKYTNIFEM
+903 LDEKYINVFEM
-914 ETLRAN
+914 ETLSTT
-920 NNNNKNINSNININN
+920 NNKNSDNINNINN
-935 NNKFIQTYK
+935 NKFVQTYK
-944 LKEKKDENDKNKN
+944 LKEKNDKNIN
-957 MNKNSEIDQLLL
+957 HNFEVDQLLL

-988 LFKKKQKI
+988 LFKKKKKI
-996 FPDLDKFMKYSHS
+996 FPDLDKFMKYTHS
-1009 LEKNKKEI
+1009 LEKHKKDI
-1017 YNKIMDYTQNNISL
+1017 YDKIMDYTQNNISL
-1031 DSDEK
+1031 ESDEK
-1036 EINIIKYLA
+1036 EINIIKYLS

>member
-1 MTENKKVNY
+1 MTENKKRISY
-10 NKSASKEVEIIT
+10 NKSANKEVEIISF
-22 YLKNNNWSSDTPR
+22 LKNNSWSNDTPK
-35 ICCLYQKNTL
+35 ICCIYQKNTL

-59 SSEKQHYIKETNNN
+59 SFDKQHHIKENNST

-87 NSFLKYLAKINPD
+87 NSFLKFLAKINPD
-100 IILVHGHSESLL
+100 MILYHGHSESILISLL
-112 ITLLSK
+112 NK
-118 IKIFQNKIKEISF
+118 IKIFKDKIKEISF
-131 INYQLKKAQIII
+131 INYKLKKAQIII
-143 QEYLENYSGLS
+143 QDYLENYSGLS

-159 TTTSDI
+159 TKTSDI
-165 LSYYDNNAQCA
+165 LSYNDYNAQCA
-176 MFILFTLFKKIV
+176 MFILFTIFKKIV
-188 IGNSEPPPLQF
+188 SGSGDPPPLQF
-199 KTIFFNDLLYCSPKT
+199 RNIFFNDLLYCSPKT
-214 KNELCIFQEQL
+214 KNELCIFQQQL
-225 HPSLIKGYGKG
+225 HPSLIKGFGKG

-277 CIQDLAD
+277 CIQDLIN

-296 NLSIIKDLEIVI
+296 NLSVIKDLEIII

-322 VLDNSL
+322 TLDNTL
-328 SGIIRI
+328 SGILRI
-334 SQIMQTLKKRI
+334 NQIMKTLKKRI
-345 SILSDLLESINFEDI
+345 NIISDLLDNINFEDI

-438 IKNGRYKY
+438 IKNAKYKY
-446 LMKKYGQDFLN
+446 LMKKYGQEFLN
-457 QLDTAEYFEFP
+457 QLDTAEYLEFP
-468 LDDIIDED
+468 IEDIIDED
-476 NKKFYE
+476 NKKLYE
-482 ANDKNVLSNDL
+482 NI
-493 TNFTTDLNEIKNTE
+493 NENKI
-507 NDNGIDSNEKKEE
+507 NGSEINSNESKEV

-527 SNIMKI
+527 SSIMKV
-533 NEDENNEESSINNKT
+533 NDEEISEENGTNNKN
-548 SNKNDLNDIMTQIK
+548 NKNDMMTQIN
-562 EEGEFQENEE
+562 EEGELQENEE
-572 EEKNIDITGNKNTNI
+572 DEKHITNI
-587 NSTKNNE
+587 NNKN
-594 INIKNEIIKEE
+594 KNEIGNNNNIKEVIEEEIKEE
-605 ENENEMRTLTNYEET
+605 EKENEIEPRILTNYEET
-620 LILRKLKIQESND
+620 LILIKLKIQDISD
-633 LKFQFHDD
+633 LKFQFHDE

-652 ELDTK
+652 ELDSK
-657 FGDLQSK
+657 YGDLQSK

-675 ISKQILSFESE
+675 ISKQILGFESE
-686 LIKVNKFIA
+686 LIKVNKFVA
-695 FLDIFIHFSIFADKY
+695 FLDIFIHLSIFSDKY

-718 KDSPQIEFKEGR
+718 PDFPQIEFKEGR
-730 NVITEILIGANYI
+730 NVITEIIIGANYI
-743 PSSFNSSNK
+743 PSSFNSNNK

-770 LIGTLTYLA
+770 LIGTLAYLA
-779 QIGTYIPAMNYK
+779 QIGTFIPAMNYK
-791 SCTFKMILSNLSVS
+791 SSMFKMILSNLSVS

-830 NEVLYSEE
+830 NEVLYN
-838 SDENNNVLILLDT
+838 DENNKNNLLILLDT

-871 LYDIISKNPENNSK
+871 LYDIISKNPENKSK
-885 IFMSF
+885 IFITF

-903 INEKYTNIFEM
+903 LDEKYINVFEM
-914 ETLRAN
+914 ETLSTT
-920 NNNNKNINSNININN
+920 NNKNSDNINN
-935 NNKFIQTYK
+935 NKFVQTYK
-944 LKEKKDENDKNKN
+944 LKEKNDKNIN
-957 MNKNSEIDQLLL
+957 HNFEVDQLLL

-988 LFKKKQKI
+988 LFKKKKKI
-996 FPDLDKFMKYSHS
+996 FPDLDKFMKYTHS
-1009 LEKNKKEI
+1009 LEKHKKDI
-1017 YNKIMDYTQNNISL
+1017 YDKIMDYTQNNISL
-1031 DSDEK
+1031 ESDEK
-1036 EINIIKYLA
+1036 EVNIIKYLS

>member
-1 MTENKKVNY
+1 MTENKKRISY
-10 NKSASKEVEIIT
+10 NKSANKEVEIISF
-22 YLKNNNWSSDTPR
+22 LKNNSWSNDTPK
-35 ICCLYQKNTL
+35 ICCIYQKNTL

-59 SSEKQHYIKETNNN
+59 SFDKQHHIKENNST

-87 NSFLKYLAKINPD
+87 NSFLKFLAKINPD
-100 IILVHGHSESLL
+100 MILYHGHSESILISLL
-112 ITLLSK
+112 NK
-118 IKIFQNKIKEISF
+118 IKIFKNKIKEISF
-131 INYQLKKAQIII
+131 INYKLKKAQIII
-143 QEYLENYSGLS
+143 QDYLENYSGLS

-159 TTTSDI
+159 TKTSDI
-165 LSYYDNNAQCA
+165 LSYNDYNAQCA
-176 MFILFTLFKKIV
+176 MFILFTIFKKIV
-188 IGNSEPPPLQF
+188 SGSGDPPPLQF
-199 KTIFFNDLLYCSPKT
+199 RNIFFNDLLYCSPKT
-214 KNELCIFQEQL
+214 KNELCIFQYQL

-263 FPLKDKEKLDKRYQ
+263 FPLKDQDKLNKRYQ
-277 CIQDLAD
+277 CIQDLSD
-284 INNYTIIKGFLS
+284 INNFTIIKGFLS
-296 NLSIIKDLEIVI
+296 NLSTIKDLEII
-308 EDLKSFVINPKVWI
+308 IDDLKSFVINPKVWI
-322 VLDNSL
+322 LLDNSL
-328 SGIIRI
+328 SGILRI
-334 SQIMQTLKKRI
+334 YQIMNTLKKRI
-345 SILSDLLESINFEDI
+345 SILSDILDNINFDDI

-373 WRVDEVPII
+373 WRGDEVPII

-432 GYLVGI
+432 GYLIGI
-438 IKNGRYKY
+438 IKNEKYKY
-446 LMKKYGQDFLN
+446 LMQKYGQEFLS
-457 QLDTAEYFEFP
+457 QLDTKEYFEFP
-468 LDDIIDED
+468 LDEIIGGNIKNIDTEN
-476 NKKFYE
+476 NKKIS
-482 ANDKNVLSNDL
+482 SNY
-493 TNFTTDLNEIKNTE
+493 NTSISDINSE
-507 NDNGIDSNEKKEE
+507 EKKEQ

-527 SNIMKI
+527 SNIMKL
-533 NEDENNEESSINNKT
+533 NEEEIIENNNSINT
-548 SNKNDLNDIMTQIK
+548 TNKNEKNKSNDIMTQIK
-562 EEGEFQENEE
+562 EEQENEDD
-572 EEKNIDITGNKNTNI
+572 EKNMTNFNKMKN
-587 NSTKNNE
+587 NNE
-594 INIKNEIIKEE
+594 IKENIIEENDNDNDNEIEI
-605 ENENEMRTLTNYEET
+605 RPLTNYEET
-620 LILRKLKIQESND
+620 LILIKLKIQDTND
-633 LKFQFHDD
+633 LKFQFHDE

-657 FGDLQSK
+657 YGDLQSK

-675 ISKQILSFESE
+675 ISKQILSFENE

-710 QLYRPIIN
+710 QLFKPLIN
-718 KDSPQIEFKEGR
+718 SDISKIEFKEGR

-743 PSSFNSSNK
+743 PSSFNSNEK
-752 NINIISGPIS
+752 TINIISGPIS

-779 QIGTYIPAMNYK
+779 QIGTFIPAMNYK
-791 SCTFKMILSNLSVS
+791 SCIFKMILSNLSVS

-830 NEVLYSEE
+830 NEVLYNEE
-838 SDENNNVLILLDT
+838 NKENNNVLILLDT

-871 LYDIISKNPENNSK
+871 IYDIIDKNPRNKSK
-885 IFMSF
+885 IFITF
-890 KPETLNFLKENNL
+890 KPETLKYLKDNNL

-920 NNNNKNINSNININN
+920 NNINSGNNININ

-944 LKEKKDENDKNKN
+944 LKEKNDKNKN
-957 MNKNSEIDQLLL
+957 SNFEVDQLFL
-969 AKELGLDNTLFLR
+969 AKELGLDNSLFLR
-982 ALEIEN
+982 SLEIEN

-996 FPDLDKFMKYSHS
+996 FPDLEKFMKYTHS
-1009 LEKNKKEI
+1009 LEKNKKDI
-1017 YNKIMDYTQNNISL
+1017 YDKIMEYTQNNISL
-1031 DSDEK
+1031 ESDEK
-1036 EINIIKYLA
+1036 EINLIKYLA

>member
-1 MTENKKVNY
+1 MSEKKKGGF
-10 NKSASKEVEIIT
+10 NKSANKEIEIIS
-22 YLKNNNWSSDTPR
+22 YLKNNNWSSENPKL
-35 ICCLYQKNTL
+35 CCLYQKNTL
-45 SDKIIGIAY
+45 SDKIIGISY

-59 SSEKQHYIKETNNN
+59 SLEKQHYIKDNNTN

-82 PSYDI
+82 PSYDL
-87 NSFLKYLAKINPD
+87 NSFLKYLAKLNPD
-100 IILVHGHSESLL
+100 IILVHGHSESILISLL
-112 ITLLSK
+112 NK
-118 IKIFQNKIKEISF
+118 IKLFQNKVKEISY
-131 INYQLKKAQIII
+131 INYKLKKAQIII
-143 QEYLENYSGLS
+143 QDYLENYSGLS

-165 LSYYDNNAQCA
+165 LSYYDYNAQCA
-176 MFILFTLFKKIV
+176 MFILFTLFKKMV
-188 IGNSEPPPLQF
+188 IGNSDPPSIQF
-199 KTIFFNDLLYCSPKT
+199 KNIFFNDLLYCSPKT
-214 KNELCIFQEQL
+214 KNELCIFQQQL
-225 HPSLIKGYGKG
+225 HPSLIKGFGKG

-277 CIQDLAD
+277 CIQDLIN

-296 NLSIIKDLEIVI
+296 NLSVIKDLEIII

-322 VLDNSL
+322 TLDNTL
-328 SGIIRI
+328 SGILRI
-334 SQIMQTLKKRI
+334 NQIMKTLKKRI
-345 SILSDLLESINFEDI
+345 NIISDLLDNINFEDI

-438 IKNGRYKY
+438 IKNAKYKY
-446 LMKKYGQDFLN
+446 LMKKYGQEFLN
-457 QLDTAEYFEFP
+457 QLDTAEYLEFP
-468 LDDIIDED
+468 IEDIIDED
-476 NKKFYE
+476 NKKLYE
-482 ANDKNVLSNDL
+482 NI
-493 TNFTTDLNEIKNTE
+493 NENKI
-507 NDNGIDSNEKKEE
+507 NGSEINSNESKEV

-527 SNIMKI
+527 SSIMKV
-533 NEDENNEESSINNKT
+533 NDEEISEENGTNNKN
-548 SNKNDLNDIMTQIK
+548 NKNDMMTQIN
-562 EEGEFQENEE
+562 EEGELQENEE
-572 EEKNIDITGNKNTNI
+572 DEKHITNI
-587 NSTKNNE
+587 NNKN
-594 INIKNEIIKEE
+594 KNEIGNNNNIKEVIEEEIKEE
-605 ENENEMRTLTNYEET
+605 EKENEIEPRILTNYEET
-620 LILRKLKIQESND
+620 LILIKLKIQDISD
-633 LKFQFHDD
+633 LKFQFHDE

-652 ELDTK
+652 ELDSK
-657 FGDLQSK
+657 YGDLQSK

-675 ISKQILSFESE
+675 ISKQILGFESE
-686 LIKVNKFIA
+686 LIKVNKFVA
-695 FLDIFIHFSIFADKY
+695 FLDIFIHLSIFSDKY

-718 KDSPQIEFKEGR
+718 PDFPQIEFKEGR
-730 NVITEILIGANYI
+730 NVITEIIIGANYI
-743 PSSFNSSNK
+743 PSSFNSNNK

-770 LIGTLTYLA
+770 LIGTLAYLA
-779 QIGTYIPAMNYK
+779 QIGTFIPAMNYK
-791 SCTFKMILSNLSVS
+791 SSMFKMILSNLSVS

-830 NEVLYSEE
+830 NEVLYN
-838 SDENNNVLILLDT
+838 DENNKNNLLILLDT

-871 LYDIISKNPENNSK
+871 LYDIISKNPENKSK
-885 IFMSF
+885 IFITF

-903 INEKYTNIFEM
+903 LNEKYINVFEM
-914 ETLRAN
+914 ETLSTT
-920 NNNNKNINSNININN
+920 NNKNSDNINN
-935 NNKFIQTYK
+935 NKFVQTYK
-944 LKEKKDENDKNKN
+944 LKEKNDKNTN
-957 MNKNSEIDQLLL
+957 HNFEIDQLLL

-988 LFKKKQKI
+988 LFKKKKKI
-996 FPDLDKFMKYSHS
+996 FPDLDKFMKYTHS
-1009 LEKNKKEI
+1009 LEKHKKDI
-1017 YNKIMDYTQNNISL
+1017 YDKIMDYTQNNISL
-1031 DSDEK
+1031 ESDEK
-1036 EINIIKYLA
+1036 EINIIKYLS

>member
-1 MTENKKVNY
+1 MTENKKGISY
-10 NKSASKEVEIIT
+10 NKSANKEVEIISF
-22 YLKNNNWSSDTPR
+22 LKNNSWSNDTPK
-35 ICCLYQKNTL
+35 ICCIYQKNTL

-59 SSEKQHYIKETNNN
+59 SFDKQHHIKENNST

-87 NSFLKYLAKINPD
+87 NSFLKFLAKINPD
-100 IILVHGHSESLL
+100 MILYHGHSESILISLL
-112 ITLLSK
+112 NK
-118 IKIFQNKIKEISF
+118 IKIFKDKIKEISF
-131 INYQLKKAQIII
+131 INYKLKKAQIII
-143 QEYLENYSGLS
+143 QDYLENYSGLS

-159 TTTSDI
+159 TKTSDI
-165 LSYYDNNAQCA
+165 LSYNDYNAQCA
-176 MFILFTLFKKIV
+176 MFILFTIFKKIV
-188 IGNSEPPPLQF
+188 SGSGDPPPLQF
-199 KTIFFNDLLYCSPKT
+199 RNIFFNDLLYCSPKT
-214 KNELCIFQEQL
+214 KNELCIFQYQL

-263 FPLKDKEKLDKRYQ
+263 FPLKDQDKLNKRYQ
-277 CIQDLAD
+277 CIQDLSD
-284 INNYTIIKGFLS
+284 INNFTIIKGFLS
-296 NLSIIKDLEIVI
+296 NLSTIKDLEII
-308 EDLKSFVINPKVWI
+308 IDDLKSFVINPKVWI
-322 VLDNSL
+322 LLDNSL
-328 SGIIRI
+328 SGILRI
-334 SQIMQTLKKRI
+334 YQIMNTLKKRI
-345 SILSDLLESINFEDI
+345 SILSDILDNINFDDI

-373 WRVDEVPII
+373 WRGDEVPII

-432 GYLVGI
+432 GYLIGI
-438 IKNGRYKY
+438 IKNEKYKY
-446 LMKKYGQDFLN
+446 LMQKYGQEFLS
-457 QLDTAEYFEFP
+457 QLDTKEYFEFP
-468 LDDIIDED
+468 LDEIINNNINNIDTEN
-476 NKKFYE
+476 NKKIS
-482 ANDKNVLSNDL
+482 SNY
-493 TNFTTDLNEIKNTE
+493 NTTISEINSE
-507 NDNGIDSNEKKEE
+507 EKKEQ

-527 SNIMKI
+527 SNIMKL
-533 NEDENNEESSINNKT
+533 NEEEIIENNNSINT
-548 SNKNDLNDIMTQIK
+548 TNKNEKNKSNDIMTQIK
-562 EEGEFQENEE
+562 EEQENEDD
-572 EEKNIDITGNKNTNI
+572 EKNMTNFNKMKN
-587 NSTKNNE
+587 NNE
-594 INIKNEIIKEE
+594 IKENIIEENDNDNDNEIEI
-605 ENENEMRTLTNYEET
+605 RPLTNYEET
-620 LILRKLKIQESND
+620 LILIKLKIQDTND
-633 LKFQFHDD
+633 LKFQFHDE

-657 FGDLQSK
+657 YGDLQSK

-675 ISKQILSFESE
+675 ISKQILSFENE

-710 QLYRPIIN
+710 QLYKPLIN
-718 KDSPQIEFKEGR
+718 SDISKIEFKEGR

-743 PSSFNSSNK
+743 PSSFNSNEK
-752 NINIISGPIS
+752 TINIISGPIS

-779 QIGTYIPAMNYK
+779 QIGTFIPAMNYK
-791 SCTFKMILSNLSVS
+791 SCIFKMILSNLSVS

-830 NEVLYSEE
+830 NEVLYNEE
-838 SDENNNVLILLDT
+838 NKENNNVLILLDT

-871 LYDIISKNPENNSK
+871 IYDIIDKNPRNKSK
-885 IFMSF
+885 IFITF
-890 KPETLNFLKENNL
+890 KPETLKYLKDNNL
-903 INEKYTNIFEM
+903 INEKYSNIFEM

-920 NNNNKNINSNININN
+920 NNINSGNNININ

-944 LKEKKDENDKNKN
+944 LKEKNDKNKN
-957 MNKNSEIDQLLL
+957 SNFDVDQLFL
-969 AKELGLDNTLFLR
+969 AKELGLDNSLFLR
-982 ALEIEN
+982 SLEIEN

-996 FPDLDKFMKYSHS
+996 FPDLEKFMKYTHS
-1009 LEKNKKEI
+1009 LEKNKKDI
-1017 YNKIMDYTQNNISL
+1017 YDKIMEYTQNNISL
-1031 DSDEK
+1031 ESDEK
-1036 EINIIKYLA
+1036 EINLIKYLA

>member
-1 MTENKKVNY
+1 MTENKKGISY
-10 NKSASKEVEIIT
+10 NKSANKEVEIISF
-22 YLKNNNWSSDTPR
+22 LKNNSWSNDTPK
-35 ICCLYQKNTL
+35 ICCIYQKNTL

-59 SSEKQHYIKETNNN
+59 SFDKQHHIKENNST

-87 NSFLKYLAKINPD
+87 NSFLKFLAKINPD
-100 IILVHGHSESLL
+100 MILYHGHSESILISLL
-112 ITLLSK
+112 NK
-118 IKIFQNKIKEISF
+118 IKIFKDKIKEISF
-131 INYQLKKAQIII
+131 INYKLKKAQIII
-143 QEYLENYSGLS
+143 QDYLENYSGLS

-159 TTTSDI
+159 TKTSDI
-165 LSYYDNNAQCA
+165 LSYNDYNAQCA
-176 MFILFTLFKKIV
+176 MFILFTIFKKIV
-188 IGNSEPPPLQF
+188 SGSGDPPPLQF
-199 KTIFFNDLLYCSPKT
+199 RNIFFNDLLYCSPKT
-214 KNELCIFQEQL
+214 KNELCIFQYQL

-263 FPLKDKEKLDKRYQ
+263 FPLKDQDKLNKRYQ
-277 CIQDLAD
+277 CIQDLSD
-284 INNYTIIKGFLS
+284 INNFTIIKGFLS
-296 NLSIIKDLEIVI
+296 NLSTIKDLEII
-308 EDLKSFVINPKVWI
+308 IDDLKSFVINPKVWI
-322 VLDNSL
+322 LLDNSL
-328 SGIIRI
+328 SGILRI
-334 SQIMQTLKKRI
+334 YQIMNTLKKRI
-345 SILSDLLESINFEDI
+345 SILSDILDNINFDDI

-373 WRVDEVPII
+373 WRGDEVPII

-432 GYLVGI
+432 GYLIGI
-438 IKNGRYKY
+438 IKNEKYKY
-446 LMKKYGQDFLN
+446 LMQKYGQEFLS
-457 QLDTAEYFEFP
+457 QLDTKEYFEFP
-468 LDDIIDED
+468 LDEIINNNINNIDTEN
-476 NKKFYE
+476 NKKIS
-482 ANDKNVLSNDL
+482 SNY
-493 TNFTTDLNEIKNTE
+493 NTTISEINSE
-507 NDNGIDSNEKKEE
+507 EKKEQ

-527 SNIMKI
+527 SNIMKL
-533 NEDENNEESSINNKT
+533 NEEEIIENNNSVNT
-548 SNKNDLNDIMTQIK
+548 TNKNEKNKSNDIMTQIK
-562 EEGEFQENEE
+562 EEQENEDD
-572 EEKNIDITGNKNTNI
+572 EKNMTNFNKMKN
-587 NSTKNNE
+587 NNE
-594 INIKNEIIKEE
+594 IKENIIEENDNDNEIEI
-605 ENENEMRTLTNYEET
+605 RPLTNYEET
-620 LILRKLKIQESND
+620 LILIKLKIQDTND
-633 LKFQFHDD
+633 LKFQFHDE

-657 FGDLQSK
+657 YGDLQSK

-675 ISKQILSFESE
+675 ISKQILSFENE

-710 QLYRPIIN
+710 QLYKPLIN
-718 KDSPQIEFKEGR
+718 SDISKIEFKEGR

-743 PSSFNSSNK
+743 PSSFNSNEK
-752 NINIISGPIS
+752 TINIISGPIS

-779 QIGTYIPAMNYK
+779 QIGTFIPAMNYK
-791 SCTFKMILSNLSVS
+791 SCIFKMILSNLSVS

-830 NEVLYSEE
+830 NEVLYNEE
-838 SDENNNVLILLDT
+838 NKENNNVLILLDT

-871 LYDIISKNPENNSK
+871 IYDIIDKNPRNKSK
-885 IFMSF
+885 IFITF
-890 KPETLNFLKENNL
+890 KPETLKYLKDNNL
-903 INEKYTNIFEM
+903 INEKYSNIFEM

-920 NNNNKNINSNININN
+920 NNITSGNNININ

-944 LKEKKDENDKNKN
+944 LKEKNDKNKN
-957 MNKNSEIDQLLL
+957 SNFEVDQLFL
-969 AKELGLDNTLFLR
+969 AKELGLDNSLFLR
-982 ALEIEN
+982 SLEIEN

-996 FPDLDKFMKYSHS
+996 FPDLEKFMKYTHS
-1009 LEKNKKEI
+1009 LEKNKKDI
-1017 YNKIMDYTQNNISL
+1017 YDKIMEYTQNNISL
-1031 DSDEK
+1031 ESDEK
-1036 EINIIKYLA
+1036 EINLIKYLA

>member
-1 MTENKKVNY
+1 MTENKKGISY
-10 NKSASKEVEIIT
+10 NKSANKEVEIISF
-22 YLKNNNWSSDTPR
+22 LKNNSWSNDTPK
-35 ICCLYQKNTL
+35 ICCIYQKNTL

-59 SSEKQHYIKETNNN
+59 SFDKQHHIKENNST

-87 NSFLKYLAKINPD
+87 NSFLKFLAKINPD
-100 IILVHGHSESLL
+100 MILYHGHSESILISLL
-112 ITLLSK
+112 NK
-118 IKIFQNKIKEISF
+118 IKIFKDKIKEISF
-131 INYQLKKAQIII
+131 INYKLKKAQIII
-143 QEYLENYSGLS
+143 QDYLENYSGLS

-159 TTTSDI
+159 TKTSDI
-165 LSYYDNNAQCA
+165 LSYNDYNAQCA
-176 MFILFTLFKKIV
+176 MFILFTIFKKIV
-188 IGNSEPPPLQF
+188 SGSGDPPPLQF
-199 KTIFFNDLLYCSPKT
+199 RNIFFNDLLYCSPKT
-214 KNELCIFQEQL
+214 KNELCIFQYQL

-263 FPLKDKEKLDKRYQ
+263 FPLKDQDKLNKRYQ
-277 CIQDLAD
+277 CIQDLSD
-284 INNYTIIKGFLS
+284 INNFTIIKGFLS
-296 NLSIIKDLEIVI
+296 NLSTIKDLEIII

-322 VLDNSL
+322 LLDNSL
-328 SGIIRI
+328 SGILRI
-334 SQIMQTLKKRI
+334 YQIMNTLKKRI
-345 SILSDLLESINFEDI
+345 SILSDILDNINFDDI

-373 WRVDEVPII
+373 WRGDEVPII

-415 PKNTF
+415 PKYTF

-432 GYLVGI
+432 GYLIGI
-438 IKNGRYKY
+438 IKNEKYKY
-446 LMKKYGQDFLN
+446 LMQKYGQEFLS
-457 QLDTAEYFEFP
+457 QLDTKEYFEFP
-468 LDDIIDED
+468 LDEIIGGNIKNIDTENNEN
-476 NKKFYE
+476 NKKIS
-482 ANDKNVLSNDL
+482 SNY
-493 TNFTTDLNEIKNTE
+493 NTTISEINSE
-507 NDNGIDSNEKKEE
+507 EKKEQ

-527 SNIMKI
+527 SNIMKL
-533 NEDENNEESSINNKT
+533 NEEEIIENNNSINT
-548 SNKNDLNDIMTQIK
+548 TNKNEKNKSNDIMTQIK
-562 EEGEFQENEE
+562 EEQENEDD
-572 EEKNIDITGNKNTNI
+572 EKNMTNFNKMKN
-587 NSTKNNE
+587 NNE
-594 INIKNEIIKEE
+594 IKENIIEENDNDNDNEIEI
-605 ENENEMRTLTNYEET
+605 RPLTNYEET
-620 LILRKLKIQESND
+620 LILIKLKIQDTND
-633 LKFQFHDD
+633 LKFQFHDE

-657 FGDLQSK
+657 YGDLQSK

-675 ISKQILSFESE
+675 ISKQILSFENE

-710 QLYRPIIN
+710 QLYKPLIN
-718 KDSPQIEFKEGR
+718 SDISKIEFKEGR

-743 PSSFNSSNK
+743 PSSFNSNEK
-752 NINIISGPIS
+752 TINIISGPIS

-779 QIGTYIPAMNYK
+779 QIGTFIPAMNYK
-791 SCTFKMILSNLSVS
+791 SCIFKMILSNLSVS

-830 NEVLYSEE
+830 NEVLYNEE
-838 SDENNNVLILLDT
+838 NKENNNVLILLDT

-871 LYDIISKNPENNSK
+871 IYDIIDKNPRNKSK
-885 IFMSF
+885 IFITF
-890 KPETLNFLKENNL
+890 KPETLKYLKDNNL
-903 INEKYTNIFEM
+903 INEKYSNIFEM

-920 NNNNKNINSNININN
+920 NNINSGNNININ

-944 LKEKKDENDKNKN
+944 LKEKNDKNKN
-957 MNKNSEIDQLLL
+957 SNFEVDQLFL
-969 AKELGLDNTLFLR
+969 AKELGLDNSLFLR
-982 ALEIEN
+982 SLEIEN

-996 FPDLDKFMKYSHS
+996 FPDLEKFMKYTHS
-1009 LEKNKKEI
+1009 LEKNKKDI
-1017 YNKIMDYTQNNISL
+1017 YDKIMEYTQNSISL
-1031 DSDEK
+1031 ESDEK

>member
-1 MTENKKVNY
+1 MTENKKGISY
-10 NKSASKEVEIIT
+10 NKSANKEVEIISF
-22 YLKNNNWSSDTPR
+22 LKNNSWSNDTPK
-35 ICCLYQKNTL
+35 ICCIYQKNTL

-59 SSEKQHYIKETNNN
+59 SFDKQHHIKENNST

-87 NSFLKYLAKINPD
+87 NSFLKFLAKINPD
-100 IILVHGHSESLL
+100 MILYHGHSESILISLL
-112 ITLLSK
+112 NK
-118 IKIFQNKIKEISF
+118 IKIFKDKIKEISF
-131 INYQLKKAQIII
+131 INYKLKKAQIII
-143 QEYLENYSGLS
+143 QDYLENYSGLS

-159 TTTSDI
+159 TKTSDI
-165 LSYYDNNAQCA
+165 LSYNDYNAQCA
-176 MFILFTLFKKIV
+176 MFILFTIFKKIV
-188 IGNSEPPPLQF
+188 SGSGDPPPLQF
-199 KTIFFNDLLYCSPKT
+199 RNIFFNDLLYCSPKT
-214 KNELCIFQEQL
+214 KNELCIFQYQL

-263 FPLKDKEKLDKRYQ
+263 FPLKDQDKLNKRYQ
-277 CIQDLAD
+277 CIQDLSD
-284 INNYTIIKGFLS
+284 INNFTIIKGFLS
-296 NLSIIKDLEIVI
+296 NLSTIKDLEII
-308 EDLKSFVINPKVWI
+308 IDDLKSFVINPKVWI
-322 VLDNSL
+322 LLDNSL
-328 SGIIRI
+328 SGILRI
-334 SQIMQTLKKRI
+334 YQIMNTLKKRI
-345 SILSDLLESINFEDI
+345 SILSDILDNINFDDI

-373 WRVDEVPII
+373 WRGDEVPII

-432 GYLVGI
+432 GYLIGI
-438 IKNGRYKY
+438 IKNEKYKY
-446 LMKKYGQDFLN
+446 LMQKYGQEFLS
-457 QLDTAEYFEFP
+457 QLDTKEYFEFP
-468 LDDIIDED
+468 LDEIINNNINNIDTEN
-476 NKKFYE
+476 NKKIS
-482 ANDKNVLSNDL
+482 SNY
-493 TNFTTDLNEIKNTE
+493 NTSISDINSE
-507 NDNGIDSNEKKEE
+507 EKKEQ

-527 SNIMKI
+527 SNIMKL
-533 NEDENNEESSINNKT
+533 NEEEIIENNNSINT
-548 SNKNDLNDIMTQIK
+548 TNKNEKNKSNDIMTQIK
-562 EEGEFQENEE
+562 EEQENEDD
-572 EEKNIDITGNKNTNI
+572 EKNMTNFNKMKN
-587 NSTKNNE
+587 NNE
-594 INIKNEIIKEE
+594 IKENIIEENDNDNDNEIEI
-605 ENENEMRTLTNYEET
+605 RPLTNYEET
-620 LILRKLKIQESND
+620 LILIKLKIQDTND
-633 LKFQFHDD
+633 LKFQFHDE

-657 FGDLQSK
+657 YGDLQSK

-675 ISKQILSFESE
+675 ISKQILSFENE

-710 QLYRPIIN
+710 QLYKPLIN
-718 KDSPQIEFKEGR
+718 SDISKIEFKEGR

-743 PSSFNSSNK
+743 PSSFNSNEK
-752 NINIISGPIS
+752 TINIISGPIS

-779 QIGTYIPAMNYK
+779 QIGTFIPAMNYK
-791 SCTFKMILSNLSVS
+791 SCIFKMILSNLSVS

-830 NEVLYSEE
+830 NEVLYNEE
-838 SDENNNVLILLDT
+838 NKENNNVLILLDT

-871 LYDIISKNPENNSK
+871 IYDIIDKNPRNKSK
-885 IFMSF
+885 IFITF
-890 KPETLNFLKENNL
+890 KPETLKYLKDNNL
-903 INEKYTNIFEM
+903 INEKYSNIFEM

-920 NNNNKNINSNININN
+920 NNINSGNNININ

-944 LKEKKDENDKNKN
+944 LKEKNDKNKN
-957 MNKNSEIDQLLL
+957 SNFEVDQLFL
-969 AKELGLDNTLFLR
+969 AKELGLDNSLFLR
-982 ALEIEN
+982 SLEIEN

-996 FPDLDKFMKYSHS
+996 FPDLEKFMKYTHS
-1009 LEKNKKEI
+1009 LEKNKKDI
-1017 YNKIMDYTQNNISL
+1017 YDKIMEYTQNNISL
-1031 DSDEK
+1031 ESDEK
-1036 EINIIKYLA
+1036 EINLIKYLA

>member
-1 MTENKKVNY
+1 MSEKKKGGF
-10 NKSASKEVEIIT
+10 NKSANKEIEIIS
-22 YLKNNNWSSDTPR
+22 YLKNNNWSSENPKL
-35 ICCLYQKNTL
+35 CCLYQKNTL
-45 SDKIIGIAY
+45 SDKIIGISY

-59 SSEKQHYIKETNNN
+59 SLEKQHYIKDNNTN

-87 NSFLKYLAKINPD
+87 NLFLKYLAKLNPD
-100 IILVHGHSESLL
+100 IILVHGHSESILISLL
-112 ITLLSK
+112 NK
-118 IKIFQNKIKEISF
+118 IKLFQNKVKEISY
-131 INYQLKKAQIII
+131 INYKLKKAQIII
-143 QEYLENYSGLS
+143 QDYLENYSGLS

-165 LSYYDNNAQCA
+165 LSYYDYNAQCA
-176 MFILFTLFKKIV
+176 MFILFTLFKKMV
-188 IGNSEPPPLQF
+188 IGNSDPPSIQF
-199 KTIFFNDLLYCSPKT
+199 KNIFFNDLLYCSPKT
-214 KNELCIFQEQL
+214 KNELCIFQQQL
-225 HPSLIKGYGKG
+225 HPSLIKGFGKG

-277 CIQDLAD
+277 CIQDLIN

-296 NLSIIKDLEIVI
+296 NLSVIKDLEIII

-322 VLDNSL
+322 TLDNTL
-328 SGIIRI
+328 SGILRI
-334 SQIMQTLKKRI
+334 NQIMKTLKKRI
-345 SILSDLLESINFEDI
+345 NIISDLLDNINFEDI

-438 IKNGRYKY
+438 IKNAKYKY
-446 LMKKYGQDFLN
+446 LMKKYGQEFLN
-457 QLDTAEYFEFP
+457 QLDTAEYLEFP
-468 LDDIIDED
+468 IEDIIDED
-476 NKKFYE
+476 NKKLYE
-482 ANDKNVLSNDL
+482 NI
-493 TNFTTDLNEIKNTE
+493 NENKI
-507 NDNGIDSNEKKEE
+507 NGSEINSNESKEV

-527 SNIMKI
+527 SSIMKV
-533 NEDENNEESSINNKT
+533 NDEEISEENGTNNKN
-548 SNKNDLNDIMTQIK
+548 NKNDMMTQIN
-562 EEGEFQENEE
+562 EEGELQENEE
-572 EEKNIDITGNKNTNI
+572 DEKHITNI
-587 NSTKNNE
+587 NNKN
-594 INIKNEIIKEE
+594 KNEIGNNNNIKEVIEEEIKEE
-605 ENENEMRTLTNYEET
+605 EKENEIEPRILTNYEET
-620 LILRKLKIQESND
+620 LILIKLKIQDISD
-633 LKFQFHDD
+633 LKFQFHDE

-652 ELDTK
+652 ELDSK
-657 FGDLQSK
+657 YGDLQSK

-675 ISKQILSFESE
+675 ISKQILGFESE
-686 LIKVNKFIA
+686 LIKVNKFVA
-695 FLDIFIHFSIFADKY
+695 FLDIFIHLSIFSDKY

-718 KDSPQIEFKEGR
+718 PDFPQIEFKEGR
-730 NVITEILIGANYI
+730 NVITEIIIGANYI
-743 PSSFNSSNK
+743 PSSFNSNNK

-770 LIGTLTYLA
+770 LIGTLAYLA
-779 QIGTYIPAMNYK
+779 QIGTFIPAMNYK
-791 SCTFKMILSNLSVS
+791 SSMFKMILSNLSVS

-830 NEVLYSEE
+830 NEVLYN
-838 SDENNNVLILLDT
+838 DENNKNNLLILLDT

-871 LYDIISKNPENNSK
+871 LYDIISKNPENKSK
-885 IFMSF
+885 IFITF

-903 INEKYTNIFEM
+903 LNEKYINVFEM
-914 ETLRAN
+914 ETLSTT
-920 NNNNKNINSNININN
+920 NNKNSDNINN
-935 NNKFIQTYK
+935 NKFVQTYK
-944 LKEKKDENDKNKN
+944 LKEKNDKNIN
-957 MNKNSEIDQLLL
+957 HNFEVDQLLL

-988 LFKKKQKI
+988 LFKKKKKI
-996 FPDLDKFMKYSHS
+996 FPDLDKFMKYTHS
-1009 LEKNKKEI
+1009 LEKHKKDI
-1017 YNKIMDYTQNNISL
+1017 YDKIMDYTQNNISL
-1031 DSDEK
+1031 ESDEK
-1036 EINIIKYLA
+1036 EVNIIKYLS

>member
-1 MTENKKVNY
+1 MTENKKGISY
-10 NKSASKEVEIIT
+10 NKSANKEVEIISF
-22 YLKNNNWSSDTPR
+22 LKNNSWSNDTPK
-35 ICCLYQKNTL
+35 ICCIYQKNTL

-59 SSEKQHYIKETNNN
+59 SFDKQHHIKENNST

-87 NSFLKYLAKINPD
+87 NSFLKFLAKINPD
-100 IILVHGHSESLL
+100 MILYHGHSESILISLL
-112 ITLLSK
+112 NK
-118 IKIFQNKIKEISF
+118 IKIFKDKIKEISF
-131 INYQLKKAQIII
+131 INYKLKKAQIII
-143 QEYLENYSGLS
+143 QDYLENYSGLS

-159 TTTSDI
+159 TKTSDI
-165 LSYYDNNAQCA
+165 LSYNDYNAQCA
-176 MFILFTLFKKIV
+176 MFILFTIFKKIV
-188 IGNSEPPPLQF
+188 SGSGDPPPLQF
-199 KTIFFNDLLYCSPKT
+199 RNIFFNDLLYCSPKT
-214 KNELCIFQEQL
+214 KNELCIFQYQL

-263 FPLKDKEKLDKRYQ
+263 FPLKDQDKLNKRYQ
-277 CIQDLAD
+277 CIQDLSD
-284 INNYTIIKGFLS
+284 INNFTIIKGFLS
-296 NLSIIKDLEIVI
+296 NLSTIKDLEII
-308 EDLKSFVINPKVWI
+308 IDDLKSFVINPKVWI
-322 VLDNSL
+322 LLDNSL
-328 SGIIRI
+328 SGILRI
-334 SQIMQTLKKRI
+334 YQIMNTLKKRI
-345 SILSDLLESINFEDI
+345 SILSDILDNINFDDI

-373 WRVDEVPII
+373 WRGDEVPII

-432 GYLVGI
+432 GYLIGI
-438 IKNGRYKY
+438 IKNEKYKY
-446 LMKKYGQDFLN
+446 LMQKYGQEFLS
-457 QLDTAEYFEFP
+457 QLDTKEYFEFP
-468 LDDIIDED
+468 LDEIINNNINNIDTEN
-476 NKKFYE
+476 NKKIS
-482 ANDKNVLSNDL
+482 SNY
-493 TNFTTDLNEIKNTE
+493 NTTISEINSE
-507 NDNGIDSNEKKEE
+507 EKKEQ

-527 SNIMKI
+527 SNIMKL
-533 NEDENNEESSINNKT
+533 NEAEIIENNNSINT
-548 SNKNDLNDIMTQIK
+548 TNKNEKNKSNDIMTQIK
-562 EEGEFQENEE
+562 EEQENEDD
-572 EEKNIDITGNKNTNI
+572 EKNMTNFNKMKN
-587 NSTKNNE
+587 NNE
-594 INIKNEIIKEE
+594 IKENIIEENDNDNDNEIEI
-605 ENENEMRTLTNYEET
+605 RPLTNYEET
-620 LILRKLKIQESND
+620 LILIKLKIQDTND
-633 LKFQFHDD
+633 LKFQFHDE

-657 FGDLQSK
+657 YGDLQSK

-675 ISKQILSFESE
+675 ISKQILSFENE

-710 QLYRPIIN
+710 QLYKPLIN
-718 KDSPQIEFKEGR
+718 SDISKIEFKEGR

-743 PSSFNSSNK
+743 PSSFNSNEK
-752 NINIISGPIS
+752 TINIISGPIS

-779 QIGTYIPAMNYK
+779 QIGTFIPAMNYK
-791 SCTFKMILSNLSVS
+791 SCIFKMILSNLSVS

-830 NEVLYSEE
+830 NEVLYNEE
-838 SDENNNVLILLDT
+838 NKENNNVLILLDT

-871 LYDIISKNPENNSK
+871 IYDIIDKNPRNKSK
-885 IFMSF
+885 IFITF
-890 KPETLNFLKENNL
+890 KPETLKYLKDNNL

-920 NNNNKNINSNININN
+920 NNINSGNNININ

-944 LKEKKDENDKNKN
+944 LKEKNDKNKN
-957 MNKNSEIDQLLL
+957 SNFEVDQLFL
-969 AKELGLDNTLFLR
+969 AKELGLDNSLFLR
-982 ALEIEN
+982 SLEIEN

-996 FPDLDKFMKYSHS
+996 FPDLEKFMKYTHS
-1009 LEKNKKEI
+1009 LEKNKKDI
-1017 YNKIMDYTQNNISL
+1017 YDKIMEYTQNNISL
-1031 DSDEK
+1031 ESDEK
-1036 EINIIKYLA
+1036 EINLIKYLA

>member
-1 MTENKKVNY
+1 MTENKKRISY
-10 NKSASKEVEIIT
+10 NKSANKEVEIISF
-22 YLKNNNWSSDTPR
+22 LKNNSWSNDTPK
-35 ICCLYQKNTL
+35 ICCIYQKNTL

-59 SSEKQHYIKETNNN
+59 SFDKQHHIKENNST

-87 NSFLKYLAKINPD
+87 NSFLKFLAKINPD
-100 IILVHGHSESLL
+100 MILYHGHSESILISLL
-112 ITLLSK
+112 NK
-118 IKIFQNKIKEISF
+118 IKIFKDKIKEISF
-131 INYQLKKAQIII
+131 INYKLKKAQIII
-143 QEYLENYSGLS
+143 QDYLENYSGLS

-159 TTTSDI
+159 TKTSDI
-165 LSYYDNNAQCA
+165 LSYNDYNAQCA
-176 MFILFTLFKKIV
+176 MFILFTIFKKIV
-188 IGNSEPPPLQF
+188 SGSGDPPPLQF
-199 KTIFFNDLLYCSPKT
+199 RNIFFNDLLYCSPKT
-214 KNELCIFQEQL
+214 KNELCIFQYQL

-263 FPLKDKEKLDKRYQ
+263 FPLKDQDKLNKRYQ
-277 CIQDLAD
+277 CIQDLSD
-284 INNYTIIKGFLS
+284 INNFTIIKGFLS
-296 NLSIIKDLEIVI
+296 NLSTIKDLEII
-308 EDLKSFVINPKVWI
+308 IDDLKSFVINPKVWI
-322 VLDNSL
+322 LLDNSL
-328 SGIIRI
+328 SGILRI
-334 SQIMQTLKKRI
+334 YQIMNTLKKRI
-345 SILSDLLESINFEDI
+345 SILSDILDNINFDDI

-373 WRVDEVPII
+373 WRGDEVPII

-432 GYLVGI
+432 GYLIGI
-438 IKNGRYKY
+438 IKNEKYKY
-446 LMKKYGQDFLN
+446 LMQKYGQEFLS
-457 QLDTAEYFEFP
+457 QLDTKEYFEFP
-468 LDDIIDED
+468 LDEIINNNINNIDTEN
-476 NKKFYE
+476 NKKIS
-482 ANDKNVLSNDL
+482 SNY
-493 TNFTTDLNEIKNTE
+493 NTTISEINSE
-507 NDNGIDSNEKKEE
+507 EKKEQ

-527 SNIMKI
+527 SNIMKL
-533 NEDENNEESSINNKT
+533 NEEEIIENNNSINT
-548 SNKNDLNDIMTQIK
+548 TNKNEKNKSNDIMTQIK
-562 EEGEFQENEE
+562 EEQENEDD
-572 EEKNIDITGNKNTNI
+572 EKNMTNFNKMKN
-587 NSTKNNE
+587 NNE
-594 INIKNEIIKEE
+594 IKENIIEENDNDNDNEIEI
-605 ENENEMRTLTNYEET
+605 RPLTNYEET
-620 LILRKLKIQESND
+620 LIIIKLKIQDTND
-633 LKFQFHDD
+633 LKFQFHDE

-657 FGDLQSK
+657 YGDLQSK

-675 ISKQILSFESE
+675 ISKQILSFENE

-710 QLYRPIIN
+710 QLFKPLIN
-718 KDSPQIEFKEGR
+718 SDISKIEFKEGR

-743 PSSFNSSNK
+743 PSSFNSNEK
-752 NINIISGPIS
+752 TINIISGPIS

-779 QIGTYIPAMNYK
+779 QIGTFIPAMNYK
-791 SCTFKMILSNLSVS
+791 SCIFKMILSNLSVS

-830 NEVLYSEE
+830 NEVLYNEE
-838 SDENNNVLILLDT
+838 NKENNNVLILLDT

-871 LYDIISKNPENNSK
+871 IYDIIDKNPRNKSK
-885 IFMSF
+885 IFITF
-890 KPETLNFLKENNL
+890 KPETLKYLKDNNL
-903 INEKYTNIFEM
+903 INEKYSNIFEM

-920 NNNNKNINSNININN
+920 NNINSGNNININ

-944 LKEKKDENDKNKN
+944 LKEKNDKNKN
-957 MNKNSEIDQLLL
+957 SNFDVDQLFL
-969 AKELGLDNTLFLR
+969 AKELGLDNSLFLR
-982 ALEIEN
+982 SLEIEN

-996 FPDLDKFMKYSHS
+996 FPDLEKFMKYTHS
-1009 LEKNKKEI
+1009 LEKNKKDI
-1017 YNKIMDYTQNNISL
+1017 YDKIMEYTQNNISL
-1031 DSDEK
+1031 ESDEK
-1036 EINIIKYLA
+1036 EINLIKYLA

>member
-1 MTENKKVNY
+1 MTENKKGISY
-10 NKSASKEVEIIT
+10 NKSANKEVEIISF
-22 YLKNNNWSSDTPR
+22 LKNNSWSNDTPK
-35 ICCLYQKNTL
+35 ICCIYQKNTL

-59 SSEKQHYIKETNNN
+59 SFDKQHHIKENNST

-87 NSFLKYLAKINPD
+87 NSFLKFLAKINPD
-100 IILVHGHSESLL
+100 MILYHGHSESIL
-112 ITLLSK
+112 ISILNK
-118 IKIFQNKIKEISF
+118 IKIFKDKIKEISF
-131 INYQLKKAQIII
+131 INYKLKKAQIII
-143 QEYLENYSGLS
+143 QDYLENYSGLS

-159 TTTSDI
+159 TKTSDI
-165 LSYYDNNAQCA
+165 LSYNDYNAQCA
-176 MFILFTLFKKIV
+176 MFILFTIFKKIV
-188 IGNSEPPPLQF
+188 SGSGDPPPLQF
-199 KTIFFNDLLYCSPKT
+199 RNIFFNDLLYCSPKT
-214 KNELCIFQEQL
+214 KNELCIFQYQL

-263 FPLKDKEKLDKRYQ
+263 FPLKDQDKLNKRYQ
-277 CIQDLAD
+277 CIQDLSD
-284 INNYTIIKGFLS
+284 INNFTIIKGFLS
-296 NLSIIKDLEIVI
+296 NLSTIKDLEII
-308 EDLKSFVINPKVWI
+308 IDDLKSFVINPKVWI
-322 VLDNSL
+322 LLDNSL
-328 SGIIRI
+328 SGILRI
-334 SQIMQTLKKRI
+334 YQIMNTLKKRI
-345 SILSDLLESINFEDI
+345 SILSDILDNINFDDI

-373 WRVDEVPII
+373 WRGDEVPII

-432 GYLVGI
+432 GYLIGI
-438 IKNGRYKY
+438 IKNEKYKY
-446 LMKKYGQDFLN
+446 LMQKYGQEFLS
-457 QLDTAEYFEFP
+457 QLDTKDYFEFP
-468 LDDIIDED
+468 LDEIIGGNIKNIDTEN
-476 NKKFYE
+476 NKKIS
-482 ANDKNVLSNDL
+482 SNY
-493 TNFTTDLNEIKNTE
+493 NTTISEINSE
-507 NDNGIDSNEKKEE
+507 EKKEQ

-527 SNIMKI
+527 SNIMKL
-533 NEDENNEESSINNKT
+533 NEEEIIENNNSINT
-548 SNKNDLNDIMTQIK
+548 TNKNEKNKSNDIMTQIK
-562 EEGEFQENEE
+562 EEQENEDD
-572 EEKNIDITGNKNTNI
+572 EKNMTNFNKMKN
-587 NSTKNNE
+587 NNE
-594 INIKNEIIKEE
+594 IKENIIEENDNDNDNEIEI
-605 ENENEMRTLTNYEET
+605 RPLTNYEET
-620 LILRKLKIQESND
+620 LILIKLKIQDTND
-633 LKFQFHDD
+633 LKFQFHDE

-657 FGDLQSK
+657 YGDLQSK

-675 ISKQILSFESE
+675 ISKQILSFENE

-710 QLYRPIIN
+710 QLFKPLIN
-718 KDSPQIEFKEGR
+718 SDISKIEFKEGR

-743 PSSFNSSNK
+743 PSSFNSNEK
-752 NINIISGPIS
+752 TINIISGPIS

-779 QIGTYIPAMNYK
+779 QIGTFIPAMNYK
-791 SCTFKMILSNLSVS
+791 SCIFKMILSNLSVS

-830 NEVLYSEE
+830 NEVLYNEE
-838 SDENNNVLILLDT
+838 NKENNNVLILLDT

-871 LYDIISKNPENNSK
+871 IYDIIDKNPRNKSK
-885 IFMSF
+885 IFITF
-890 KPETLNFLKENNL
+890 KPETLKYLKDNNL
-903 INEKYTNIFEM
+903 INEKYSNIFEM

-920 NNNNKNINSNININN
+920 NNINSGNNININ

-944 LKEKKDENDKNKN
+944 LKEKNDKNKN
-957 MNKNSEIDQLLL
+957 SNFEVDQLFL
-969 AKELGLDNTLFLR
+969 AKELGLDNSLFLR
-982 ALEIEN
+982 SLEIEN

-996 FPDLDKFMKYSHS
+996 FPDLEKFMKYTHS
-1009 LEKNKKEI
+1009 LEKNKKDI
-1017 YNKIMDYTQNNISL
+1017 YDKIMEYTQNNISL
-1031 DSDEK
+1031 ESDEK
-1036 EINIIKYLA
+1036 EINLIKYLA

>member
-1 MTENKKVNY
+1 MSEKKKGGF
-10 NKSASKEVEIIT
+10 NKSANKEIEIIS
-22 YLKNNNWSSDTPR
+22 YLKNNNWSSENPKL
-35 ICCLYQKNTL
+35 CCLYQKNTL
-45 SDKIIGIAY
+45 SDKIIGISY

-59 SSEKQHYIKETNNN
+59 SLEKQHYIKDNNTN

-87 NSFLKYLAKINPD
+87 NSFLKYLAKLNPD
-100 IILVHGHSESLL
+100 IILVHGHSESILISLL
-112 ITLLSK
+112 NK
-118 IKIFQNKIKEISF
+118 IKLFQNKVKEISY
-131 INYQLKKAQIII
+131 INYKLKKAQIII
-143 QEYLENYSGLS
+143 QDYLENYSGLS

-165 LSYYDNNAQCA
+165 LSYYDYNAQCA
-176 MFILFTLFKKIV
+176 MFILFTLFKKMV
-188 IGNSEPPPLQF
+188 IGNSDPPSIQF
-199 KTIFFNDLLYCSPKT
+199 KNIFFNDLLYCSPKT
-214 KNELCIFQEQL
+214 KNELCIFQQQL
-225 HPSLIKGYGKG
+225 HPSLIKGFGKG

-277 CIQDLAD
+277 CIQDLIN

-296 NLSIIKDLEIVI
+296 NLSVIKDLEIII

-322 VLDNSL
+322 TLDNTL
-328 SGIIRI
+328 SGILRI
-334 SQIMQTLKKRI
+334 NQIMKTLKKRI
-345 SILSDLLESINFEDI
+345 NIISDLLDNINFEDI

-438 IKNGRYKY
+438 IKNAKYKY
-446 LMKKYGQDFLN
+446 LMKKYGQEFLN
-457 QLDTAEYFEFP
+457 QLDTAEYLEFP
-468 LDDIIDED
+468 IEDIIDED
-476 NKKFYE
+476 NKKLYE
-482 ANDKNVLSNDL
+482 NI
-493 TNFTTDLNEIKNTE
+493 NENKI
-507 NDNGIDSNEKKEE
+507 NGSEINSNESKEV

-527 SNIMKI
+527 SSIMKV
-533 NEDENNEESSINNKT
+533 NDEEISEENGTNNKN
-548 SNKNDLNDIMTQIK
+548 NKNDMMTQIN
-562 EEGEFQENEE
+562 EEGELQENEE
-572 EEKNIDITGNKNTNI
+572 DEKHITNI
-587 NSTKNNE
+587 NNKN
-594 INIKNEIIKEE
+594 KNEIGNNNNIKEVIEEIKEE
-605 ENENEMRTLTNYEET
+605 EKENEIEPRILTNYEET
-620 LILRKLKIQESND
+620 LILIKLKIQDISD
-633 LKFQFHDD
+633 LKFQFHDE

-652 ELDTK
+652 ELDSK
-657 FGDLQSK
+657 YGDLQSK

-675 ISKQILSFESE
+675 ISKQILGFESE
-686 LIKVNKFIA
+686 LIKVNKFVA
-695 FLDIFIHFSIFADKY
+695 FLDIFIHLSIFSDKY

-718 KDSPQIEFKEGR
+718 PDFPQIEFKEGR
-730 NVITEILIGANYI
+730 NVITEIIIGANYI
-743 PSSFNSSNK
+743 PSSFNSNNK

-770 LIGTLTYLA
+770 LIGTLAYLA
-779 QIGTYIPAMNYK
+779 QIGTFIPAMNYK
-791 SCTFKMILSNLSVS
+791 SSMFKMILSNLSVS

-830 NEVLYSEE
+830 NEVLYN
-838 SDENNNVLILLDT
+838 DENNKNNLLILLDT

-871 LYDIISKNPENNSK
+871 LYDIISKNPENKSK
-885 IFMSF
+885 IFITF

-903 INEKYTNIFEM
+903 LDEKYINVFEM
-914 ETLRAN
+914 ETLSTT
-920 NNNNKNINSNININN
+920 NNKNSDNINN
-935 NNKFIQTYK
+935 NKFVQTYK
-944 LKEKKDENDKNKN
+944 LKEKNDKNIN
-957 MNKNSEIDQLLL
+957 HNFEVDQLLL

-988 LFKKKQKI
+988 LFKKKKKI
-996 FPDLDKFMKYSHS
+996 FPDLDKFMKYTHS
-1009 LEKNKKEI
+1009 LEKHKKDI
-1017 YNKIMDYTQNNISL
+1017 YDKIMDYTQNNISL
-1031 DSDEK
+1031 ESDEK
-1036 EINIIKYLA
+1036 EINIIKYLS

>member
-1 MTENKKVNY
+1 MTENKKGISY
-10 NKSASKEVEIIT
+10 NKSANKEVEIISF
-22 YLKNNNWSSDTPR
+22 LKNNSWSNDTPK
-35 ICCLYQKNTL
+35 ICCIYQKNTL

-59 SSEKQHYIKETNNN
+59 SFDKQHHIKENNST

-87 NSFLKYLAKINPD
+87 NSFLKFLAKINPD
-100 IILVHGHSESLL
+100 MILYHGHSESILISLL
-112 ITLLSK
+112 NK
-118 IKIFQNKIKEISF
+118 IKIFKDKIKEISF
-131 INYQLKKAQIII
+131 INYKLKKAQIII
-143 QEYLENYSGLS
+143 QDYLENYSGLS

-159 TTTSDI
+159 TKTSDI
-165 LSYYDNNAQCA
+165 LSYNDYNAQCA
-176 MFILFTLFKKIV
+176 MFILFTIFKKIV
-188 IGNSEPPPLQF
+188 SGSGDPPPLQF
-199 KTIFFNDLLYCSPKT
+199 RNIFFNDLLYCSPKT
-214 KNELCIFQEQL
+214 KNELCIFQYQL

-263 FPLKDKEKLDKRYQ
+263 FPLKDQDKLNKRYQ
-277 CIQDLAD
+277 CIQDLSD
-284 INNYTIIKGFLS
+284 INNFTIIKGFLS
-296 NLSIIKDLEIVI
+296 NLSTIKDLEII
-308 EDLKSFVINPKVWI
+308 IDDLKSFVINPKVWI
-322 VLDNSL
+322 LLDNSL
-328 SGIIRI
+328 SGILRI
-334 SQIMQTLKKRI
+334 YQIMNTLKKRI
-345 SILSDLLESINFEDI
+345 SILSDILDNINFDDI
-360 QKIYDFLSVCFEF
+360 QKIYDFLSVCFKF
-373 WRVDEVPII
+373 WRGDEVPII

-432 GYLVGI
+432 GYLIGI
-438 IKNGRYKY
+438 IKNEKYKY
-446 LMKKYGQDFLN
+446 LMQKYGQEFLS
-457 QLDTAEYFEFP
+457 QLDTKEYFEFP
-468 LDDIIDED
+468 LDEIINNNINNIDTEN
-476 NKKFYE
+476 NKKIS
-482 ANDKNVLSNDL
+482 SNY
-493 TNFTTDLNEIKNTE
+493 NTTISEINSE
-507 NDNGIDSNEKKEE
+507 EKKEQ

-527 SNIMKI
+527 SNIMKL
-533 NEDENNEESSINNKT
+533 NEEEIIENNNSINT
-548 SNKNDLNDIMTQIK
+548 TNKNEKNKSNDIMTQIK
-562 EEGEFQENEE
+562 EEQENEDD
-572 EEKNIDITGNKNTNI
+572 EKNMTNFNKMKN
-587 NSTKNNE
+587 NNE
-594 INIKNEIIKEE
+594 IKENIIEENDNDNDNEIEI
-605 ENENEMRTLTNYEET
+605 RPLTNYEET
-620 LILRKLKIQESND
+620 LILIKLKIQDTND
-633 LKFQFHDD
+633 LKFQFHDE

-657 FGDLQSK
+657 YGDLQSK

-675 ISKQILSFESE
+675 IAKQILSFESE
-686 LIKVNKFIA
+686 LIKVNKFIS

-710 QLYRPIIN
+710 QLYKPILNPDIS
-718 KDSPQIEFKEGR
+718 KLEFKEGR

-743 PSSFNSSNK
+743 PSSFNSNEK

-779 QIGTYIPAMNYK
+779 QIGTFIPAMNYK
-791 SCTFKMILSNLSVS
+791 STIYKMILSNLSVS

-830 NEVLYSEE
+830 NEVLYDEE
-838 SDENNNVLILLDT
+838 DNNNNVLILLDT

-871 LYDIISKNPENNSK
+871 IYDIIDKNPRNKSK
-885 IFMSF
+885 IFIAF
-890 KPETLNFLKENNL
+890 KPETLNYLKENKI
-903 INEKYTNIFEM
+903 INDKYTNIFEM

-920 NNNNKNINSNININN
+920 NNSNVNDNNSINI

-944 LKEKKDENDKNKN
+944 LKEKNEKNNKSENF
-957 MNKNSEIDQLLL
+957 EVDQLFL
-969 AKELGLDNTLFLR
+969 AKELGLDNSLFLR
-982 ALEIEN
+982 SLEIEN

-996 FPDLDKFMKYSHS
+996 FPDLDKFIKYTHT

-1017 YNKIMDYTQNNISL
+1017 YEKIMEYTQNSISL
-1031 DSDEK
+1031 ESDEK

>member
-1 MTENKKVNY
+1 MTENKKGNF
-10 NKSASKEVEIIT
+10 NKSANKELEIVT
-22 YLKNNNWSSDTPR
+22 YLKNNNWSNDSPK

-45 SDKIIGIAY
+45 ADKIIGIAY

-59 SSEKQHYIKETNNN
+59 SIEKQHYIKENNNN

-87 NSFLKYLAKINPD
+87 NSFLKFLAKINPD
-100 IILVHGHSESLL
+100 MILVHGHSESILISLL
-112 ITLLSK
+112 NK

-131 INYQLKKAQIII
+131 INYKLKKAQIII
-143 QEYLENYSGLS
+143 QDYLENYSGLS

-165 LSYYDNNAQCA
+165 LSYYDYNAQCA
-176 MFILFTLFKKIV
+176 MFILFSLFKKIV
-188 IGNSEPPPLQF
+188 IGNSEPPPIEF
-199 KTIFFNDLLYCSPKT
+199 KNIFFNDLLYCSPKT
-214 KNELCIFQEQL
+214 KNELSIFQDVI
-225 HPSLIKGYGKG
+225 HPSLIKGFGKG

-251 VQGKRLLKHMIL
+251 VQGKKLLKNMIL
-263 FPLKDKEKLDKRYQ
+263 FPLKDKEKLEKRYQ
-277 CIQDLAD
+277 CIQDFNN

-322 VLDNSL
+322 VLDKSL
-328 SGIIRI
+328 SGIIHI

-345 SILSDLLESINFEDI
+345 SIISDLLDDINFEDI

-438 IKNGRYKY
+438 IKNNKYRY
-446 LMKKYGQDFLN
+446 LIQKYGQEFLS
-457 QLDTAEYFEFP
+457 QLDTAEFFEFP
-468 LDDIIDED
+468 LEDIVDEE
-476 NKKFYE
+476 NK
-482 ANDKNVLSNDL
+482 NLLSNDL
-493 TNFTTDLNEIKNTE
+493 NLKNFTKDLNSIKNSE
-507 NDNGIDSNEKKEE
+507 IDSNEKKEN

-527 SNIMKI
+527 SNIMKL
-533 NEDENNEESSINNKT
+533 NEEENNSEKEINNK
-548 SNKNDLNDIMTQIK
+548 NKINNNNDIMTQIK
-562 EEGEFQENEE
+562 EEGESTQNEE
-572 EEKNIDITGNKNTNI
+572 EYLNKNKKNEIDNI
-587 NSTKNNE
+587 NNE
-594 INIKNEIIKEE
+594 KETIKEEIIKEE
-605 ENENEMRTLTNYEET
+605 EENEIEIRPLTNYEET
-620 LILRKLKIQESND
+620 LILRKLKVQDSND

-657 FGDLQSK
+657 YGDLQSK

-686 LIKVNKFIA
+686 LIKVNQFIA
-695 FLDIFIHFSIFADKY
+695 FLDIFIHFSIFSDKY

-718 KDSPQIEFKEGR
+718 NEISQIEFKEGR

-743 PSSFNSSNK
+743 PSSFNSGNK

-762 SGKTIFLS
+762 SGKTIFLT
-770 LIGTLTYLA
+770 LIGTLTYLS
-779 QIGTYIPAMNYK
+779 QIGTFIPAMNYR
-791 SCTFKMILSNLSVS
+791 SCMFKMILSNLSIN

-830 NEVLYSEE
+830 NEVLYDEE
-838 SDENNNVLILLDT
+838 NQGDNNLLILLDT

-858 KNQNCLIGGILKY
+858 KNQNCLIGGLLKY
-871 LYDIISKNPENNSK
+871 LYNIIEKKPENNSK
-885 IFMSF
+885 IFMAF

-903 INEKYTNIFEM
+903 INEKYTNLFEM
-914 ETLRAN
+914 ETLRTN
-920 NNNNKNINSNININN
+920 NYNNNKDSNINSNINMNS
-935 NNKFIQTYK
+935 NKFIQTFK
-944 LKEKKDENDKNKN
+944 LKENNNKGKN
-957 MNKNSEIDQLLL
+957 MNKNFEIDQLLL

-996 FPDLDKFMKYSHS
+996 FPDLEKFIKYSNS
-1009 LEKNKKEI
+1009 LNKNRKDI
-1017 YNKIMDYTQNNISL
+1017 YNKIIDYAQNNISL
-1031 DSDEK
+1031 ESDEK
-1036 EINIIKYLA
+1036 EINIIKYLT

>member
-1 MTENKKVNY
+1 MTENKKANF

-22 YLKNNNWSSDTPR
+22 YLKNNNWSNDSPK

-45 SDKIIGIAY
+45 TDKIIGISY

-59 SSEKQHYIKETNNN
+59 SAEKQHYIKENNNN

-87 NSFLKYLAKINPD
+87 NSFLKYLAKLNPD
-100 IILVHGHSESLL
+100 MILVHGHSESILISLL
-112 ITLLSK
+112 NK

-131 INYQLKKAQIII
+131 INYKLKKAQIII

-165 LSYYDNNAQCA
+165 LSYYDYNAQCA

-188 IGNSEPPPLQF
+188 VGNSEPPPIEF
-199 KTIFFNDLLYCSPKT
+199 KNIFFNDLLYCSPKT
-214 KNELCIFQEQL
+214 KNELCIFQDVI
-225 HPSLIKGYGKG
+225 HPSLIKGFGKG
-236 KEGLSIFNLFNKCST
+236 KEGLSIYNLFNKCST

-263 FPLKDKEKLDKRYQ
+263 FPLMDKDKLDKRYQ
-277 CIQDLAD
+277 CIQDLLD

-296 NLSIIKDLEIVI
+296 NLSVIKDLEIII

-334 SQIMQTLKKRI
+334 NQIMQTLKKRI
-345 SILSDLLESINFEDI
+345 SIISDLLENINFEDI

-438 IKNGRYKY
+438 IKNNKYKY
-446 LMKKYGQDFLN
+446 LIQKYGQEFLS

-468 LDDIIDED
+468 LEDIIDEE
-476 NKKFYE
+476 NKKFY
-482 ANDKNVLSNDL
+482 DKIEKNLSSNDL
-493 TNFTTDLNEIKNTE
+493 KNFTNELNGTKSNEIDSGETTE
-507 NDNGIDSNEKKEE
+507 K

-527 SNIMKI
+527 SNVIKV
-533 NEDENNEESSINNKT
+533 NDEENTEESDLNNNKNN
-548 SNKNDLNDIMTQIK
+548 NKNDVMTQIN
-562 EEGEFQENEE
+562 EEGENQENEE
-572 EEKNIDITGNKNTNI
+572 EDLIGNKISNI
-587 NSTKNNE
+587 NNLKKKNVNDNNQKE
-594 INIKNEIIKEE
+594 KIEEEIIKEE
-605 ENENEMRTLTNYEET
+605 EENENELRPLTNYEET
-620 LILRKLKIQESND
+620 LILRKLKVQDSND

-657 FGDLQSK
+657 YGDLQSK

-686 LIKVNKFIA
+686 LVKVNQFIA

-710 QLYRPIIN
+710 QLYKPLLN
-718 KDSPQIEFKEGR
+718 NDFPQIEFKEGR
-730 NVITEILIGANYI
+730 NVVTEILIGANYI

-762 SGKTIFLS
+762 SGKTIFLT

-779 QIGTYIPAMNYK
+779 QIGTFIPAMNFK
-791 SCTFKMILSNLSVS
+791 SCTFKMILSNLTVS

-830 NEVLYSEE
+830 NEVLDGKENN
-838 SDENNNVLILLDT
+838 ENNNLLILLDT

-871 LYDIISKNPENNSK
+871 LYDIIEKNPENSSK
-885 IFMSF
+885 IFITF
-890 KPETLNFLKENNL
+890 KPETLDFLKENNL
-903 INEKYTNIFEM
+903 INEKYTNLFEM
-914 ETLRAN
+914 ETLKTN
-920 NNNNKNINSNININN
+920 INKNISVNMNSNN
-935 NNKFIQTYK
+935 FIQTYK
-944 LKEKKDENDKNKN
+944 LKEKNEIIKNNN
-957 MNKNSEIDQLLL
+957 MNNNFEVDQLLL
-969 AKELGLDNTLFLR
+969 AKELGLDNSLFLR

-988 LFKKKQKI
+988 LFKKKHKI
-996 FPDLDKFMKYSHS
+996 FPDLEKFSKYTNS
-1009 LEKNKKEI
+1009 LEKNKKDI
-1017 YNKIMDYTQNNISL
+1017 YNKIMEYTQNNISL
-1031 DSDEK
+1031 ESDEK

>member
-1 MTENKKVNY
+1 MSEKKKGGF
-10 NKSASKEVEIIT
+10 NKSANKEIEIIS
-22 YLKNNNWSSDTPR
+22 YLKNNNWSSENPKL
-35 ICCLYQKNTL
+35 CCLYQKNTL
-45 SDKIIGIAY
+45 SDKIIGISY

-59 SSEKQHYIKETNNN
+59 SLEKQHYIKDNNTN

-87 NSFLKYLAKINPD
+87 NSFLKYLAKLNPD
-100 IILVHGHSESLL
+100 IILVHGHSESILISLL
-112 ITLLSK
+112 NK
-118 IKIFQNKIKEISF
+118 IKLFQNKVKEISY
-131 INYQLKKAQIII
+131 INYKLKKAQIII
-143 QEYLENYSGLS
+143 QDYLENYSGLS

-165 LSYYDNNAQCA
+165 LSYYDYNAQCA
-176 MFILFTLFKKIV
+176 MFILFTLFKKMV
-188 IGNSEPPPLQF
+188 IGNSDPPSIQF
-199 KTIFFNDLLYCSPKT
+199 KNIFFNDLLYCSPKT
-214 KNELCIFQEQL
+214 KNELCIFQQQL
-225 HPSLIKGYGKG
+225 HPSLIKGFGKG
-236 KEGLSIFNLFNKCST
+236 KEGLSIFSLFNKCST

-277 CIQDLAD
+277 CIQDLIN

-296 NLSIIKDLEIVI
+296 NLSVIKDLEIII

-322 VLDNSL
+322 TLDNTL
-328 SGIIRI
+328 SGILRI
-334 SQIMQTLKKRI
+334 NQIMKTLKKRI
-345 SILSDLLESINFEDI
+345 NIISDLLDNINFEDI

-438 IKNGRYKY
+438 IKNAKYKY
-446 LMKKYGQDFLN
+446 LMKKYGQEFLN
-457 QLDTAEYFEFP
+457 QLDTAEYLEFP
-468 LDDIIDED
+468 IEDIIDED
-476 NKKFYE
+476 NKKLYE
-482 ANDKNVLSNDL
+482 NI
-493 TNFTTDLNEIKNTE
+493 NENKI
-507 NDNGIDSNEKKEE
+507 NGSEINSNESKEV

-527 SNIMKI
+527 SSIMKV
-533 NEDENNEESSINNKT
+533 NDEEISEENGTNNKN
-548 SNKNDLNDIMTQIK
+548 NKNDMMTQIN
-562 EEGEFQENEE
+562 EEGELQENEE
-572 EEKNIDITGNKNTNI
+572 DEKHITNI
-587 NSTKNNE
+587 NNKN
-594 INIKNEIIKEE
+594 KNEIGNNNNIKEVIEEEIKEE
-605 ENENEMRTLTNYEET
+605 EKENEIEPRILTNYEET
-620 LILRKLKIQESND
+620 LILIKLKIQDISD
-633 LKFQFHDD
+633 LKFQFHDE

-652 ELDTK
+652 ELDSK
-657 FGDLQSK
+657 YGDLQSK

-675 ISKQILSFESE
+675 ISKQILGFESE
-686 LIKVNKFIA
+686 LIKVNKFVA
-695 FLDIFIHFSIFADKY
+695 FLDIFIHLSIFSDKY

-718 KDSPQIEFKEGR
+718 PDFPQIEFKEGR
-730 NVITEILIGANYI
+730 NVITEIIIGANYI
-743 PSSFNSSNK
+743 PSSFNSNNK

-770 LIGTLTYLA
+770 LIGTLAYLA
-779 QIGTYIPAMNYK
+779 QIGTFIPAMNYK
-791 SCTFKMILSNLSVS
+791 SSMFKMILSNLSVS

-830 NEVLYSEE
+830 NEVLYN
-838 SDENNNVLILLDT
+838 DENNKNNLLILLDT

-871 LYDIISKNPENNSK
+871 LYDIISKNPENKSK
-885 IFMSF
+885 IFITF

-903 INEKYTNIFEM
+903 LNEKYINVFEM
-914 ETLRAN
+914 ETLSTT
-920 NNNNKNINSNININN
+920 NNKNSDNMN
-935 NNKFIQTYK
+935 NNKFVQTYK
-944 LKEKKDENDKNKN
+944 LKEKNDKNIN
-957 MNKNSEIDQLLL
+957 HNFEVDQLLL

-988 LFKKKQKI
+988 LFKKKKKI
-996 FPDLDKFMKYSHS
+996 FPDLDKFMKYTHS
-1009 LEKNKKEI
+1009 LEKHKKDI
-1017 YNKIMDYTQNNISL
+1017 YDKIMDYTQNNISL
-1031 DSDEK
+1031 ESDEK
-1036 EINIIKYLA
+1036 EINIIKYLS

>member
-1 MTENKKVNY
+1 MSEKKKGGF
-10 NKSASKEVEIIT
+10 NKSANKEIEIIS
-22 YLKNNNWSSDTPR
+22 YLKNNNWSSENPKL
-35 ICCLYQKNTL
+35 CCLYQKNTL
-45 SDKIIGIAY
+45 SDKIIGISY

-59 SSEKQHYIKETNNN
+59 SLEKQHYIKDNNTN

-87 NSFLKYLAKINPD
+87 NSFLKYLAKLNPD
-100 IILVHGHSESLL
+100 IILVHGHSESILISLL
-112 ITLLSK
+112 NK
-118 IKIFQNKIKEISF
+118 IKLFQNKVKEISY
-131 INYQLKKAQIII
+131 INYKLKKAQIII
-143 QEYLENYSGLS
+143 QDYLENYSGLS

-165 LSYYDNNAQCA
+165 LSYYDYNAQCA
-176 MFILFTLFKKIV
+176 MFILFTLFKKMV
-188 IGNSEPPPLQF
+188 IGNSDPPSIQF
-199 KTIFFNDLLYCSPKT
+199 KNIFFNDLLYCSPKT
-214 KNELCIFQEQL
+214 KNELCIFQQQL
-225 HPSLIKGYGKG
+225 HPSLIKGFGKG

-277 CIQDLAD
+277 CIQDLIN

-296 NLSIIKDLEIVI
+296 NLSVIKDLEIII

-322 VLDNSL
+322 TLDNTL
-328 SGIIRI
+328 SGILRI
-334 SQIMQTLKKRI
+334 NQIMKTLKKRI
-345 SILSDLLESINFEDI
+345 NIISDLLDNINFEDI

-438 IKNGRYKY
+438 IKNAKYKY
-446 LMKKYGQDFLN
+446 LMKKYGQEFLN
-457 QLDTAEYFEFP
+457 QLDTAEYLEFP
-468 LDDIIDED
+468 IEDIIDED
-476 NKKFYE
+476 NKKLYE
-482 ANDKNVLSNDL
+482 NI
-493 TNFTTDLNEIKNTE
+493 NENKI
-507 NDNGIDSNEKKEE
+507 NGSEINSNESKEV

-527 SNIMKI
+527 SSVMKV
-533 NEDENNEESSINNKT
+533 NDEEISEENGTNNKN
-548 SNKNDLNDIMTQIK
+548 NKNDMMTQIN
-562 EEGEFQENEE
+562 EEGELQENEE
-572 EEKNIDITGNKNTNI
+572 DEKHITNI
-587 NSTKNNE
+587 NNKN
-594 INIKNEIIKEE
+594 KNEIGNNNNIKEVIEEEIKEE
-605 ENENEMRTLTNYEET
+605 EKENEIEPRILTNYEET
-620 LILRKLKIQESND
+620 LILIKLKIQDISD
-633 LKFQFHDD
+633 LKFQFHDE

-652 ELDTK
+652 ELDSK
-657 FGDLQSK
+657 YGDLQSK

-675 ISKQILSFESE
+675 ISKQILGFESE
-686 LIKVNKFIA
+686 LIKVNKFVA
-695 FLDIFIHFSIFADKY
+695 FLDIFIHLSIFSDKY

-718 KDSPQIEFKEGR
+718 PDFPQIEFKEGR
-730 NVITEILIGANYI
+730 NVITEIIIGANYI
-743 PSSFNSSNK
+743 PSSFNSNNK

-770 LIGTLTYLA
+770 LIGTLAYLA
-779 QIGTYIPAMNYK
+779 QIGTFIPAMNYK
-791 SCTFKMILSNLSVS
+791 SSMFKMILSNLSVS

-830 NEVLYSEE
+830 NEVLYN
-838 SDENNNVLILLDT
+838 DENNKNNLLILLDT

-871 LYDIISKNPENNSK
+871 LYDIISKNPENKSK
-885 IFMSF
+885 IFITF

-903 INEKYTNIFEM
+903 LDEKYINVFEM
-914 ETLRAN
+914 ETLSTT
-920 NNNNKNINSNININN
+920 NNKNSDNINNINN
-935 NNKFIQTYK
+935 NKFVQTYK
-944 LKEKKDENDKNKN
+944 LKEKNDKNIN
-957 MNKNSEIDQLLL
+957 HNFEVDQLLL

-988 LFKKKQKI
+988 LFKKKKKI
-996 FPDLDKFMKYSHS
+996 FPDLDKFMKYTHS
-1009 LEKNKKEI
+1009 LEKHKKDI
-1017 YNKIMDYTQNNISL
+1017 YDKIMDYTQNNISL
-1031 DSDEK
+1031 ESDEK
-1036 EINIIKYLA
+1036 EINIIKYLS

>member
-1 MTENKKVNY
+1 MSEKKKGGF
-10 NKSASKEVEIIT
+10 NKSANKEIEIIS
-22 YLKNNNWSSDTPR
+22 YLKNNNWSSENPKL
-35 ICCLYQKNTL
+35 CCLYQKNTL
-45 SDKIIGIAY
+45 SDKIIGISY
-54 LNLNL
+54 LTLNL
-59 SSEKQHYIKETNNN
+59 SLEKQHYIKDNNTN

-87 NSFLKYLAKINPD
+87 NSFLKYLAKLNPD
-100 IILVHGHSESLL
+100 IILVHGHSESILISLL
-112 ITLLSK
+112 NK
-118 IKIFQNKIKEISF
+118 IKLFQNKVKEISY
-131 INYQLKKAQIII
+131 INYKLKKAQIII
-143 QEYLENYSGLS
+143 QDYLENYSGLS

-165 LSYYDNNAQCA
+165 LSYYDYNAQCA
-176 MFILFTLFKKIV
+176 MFILFTLFKKMV
-188 IGNSEPPPLQF
+188 IGNSDPPSIQF
-199 KTIFFNDLLYCSPKT
+199 KNIFFNDLLYCSPKT
-214 KNELCIFQEQL
+214 KNELCIFQQQL
-225 HPSLIKGYGKG
+225 HPSLIKGFGKG

-277 CIQDLAD
+277 CIQDLIN

-296 NLSIIKDLEIVI
+296 NLSVIKDLEIII

-322 VLDNSL
+322 TLDNTL
-328 SGIIRI
+328 SGILRI
-334 SQIMQTLKKRI
+334 NQIMKTLKKRI
-345 SILSDLLESINFEDI
+345 NIISDLLDNINFEDI

-438 IKNGRYKY
+438 IKNAKYKY
-446 LMKKYGQDFLN
+446 LMKKYGQEFLN
-457 QLDTAEYFEFP
+457 QLDTAEYLEFP
-468 LDDIIDED
+468 IEDIIDED
-476 NKKFYE
+476 NKKLYE
-482 ANDKNVLSNDL
+482 NI
-493 TNFTTDLNEIKNTE
+493 NENKI
-507 NDNGIDSNEKKEE
+507 NGSEINSNESKEV

-527 SNIMKI
+527 SSIMKV
-533 NEDENNEESSINNKT
+533 NDEEISEENGTNNKN
-548 SNKNDLNDIMTQIK
+548 NKNDMMTQIN
-562 EEGEFQENEE
+562 EEGELQENEE
-572 EEKNIDITGNKNTNI
+572 DEKHITNI
-587 NSTKNNE
+587 NNKN
-594 INIKNEIIKEE
+594 KNEIGNNNNIKEVIEEEIKEE
-605 ENENEMRTLTNYEET
+605 EKENEIEPRILTNYEET
-620 LILRKLKIQESND
+620 LILIKLKIQDISD
-633 LKFQFHDD
+633 LKFQFHDE

-652 ELDTK
+652 ELDSK
-657 FGDLQSK
+657 YGDLQSK

-675 ISKQILSFESE
+675 ISKQILGFESE
-686 LIKVNKFIA
+686 LIKVNKFVA
-695 FLDIFIHFSIFADKY
+695 FLDIFIHLSIFSDKY

-718 KDSPQIEFKEGR
+718 PDFPQIEFKEGR
-730 NVITEILIGANYI
+730 NVITEIIIGANYI
-743 PSSFNSSNK
+743 PSSFNSNNK

-770 LIGTLTYLA
+770 LIGTLAYLA
-779 QIGTYIPAMNYK
+779 QIGTFIPAMNYK
-791 SCTFKMILSNLSVS
+791 SSMFKMILSNLSVS

-830 NEVLYSEE
+830 NEVLYN
-838 SDENNNVLILLDT
+838 DENNKNNLLILLDT

-871 LYDIISKNPENNSK
+871 LYDIISKNPENKSK
-885 IFMSF
+885 IFITF

-903 INEKYTNIFEM
+903 LDEKYINVFEM
-914 ETLRAN
+914 ETLSTT
-920 NNNNKNINSNININN
+920 NNKNSDNINNINN
-935 NNKFIQTYK
+935 NKFVQTYK
-944 LKEKKDENDKNKN
+944 LKEKNDKNIN
-957 MNKNSEIDQLLL
+957 HNFEVDQLLL

-988 LFKKKQKI
+988 LFKKKKKI
-996 FPDLDKFMKYSHS
+996 FPDLDKFMKYTHS
-1009 LEKNKKEI
+1009 LEKHKKDI
-1017 YNKIMDYTQNNISL
+1017 YDKIMDYTQNNISL
-1031 DSDEK
+1031 ESDEK
-1036 EINIIKYLA
+1036 EINIIKYLS

>member
-1 MTENKKVNY
+1 MSEKKKGGF
-10 NKSASKEVEIIT
+10 NKSANKEIEIIS
-22 YLKNNNWSSDTPR
+22 YLKNNNWSSENPKL
-35 ICCLYQKNTL
+35 CCLYQKNTL
-45 SDKIIGIAY
+45 SDKIIGISY

-59 SSEKQHYIKETNNN
+59 SLEKQHYIKDNNTN

-87 NSFLKYLAKINPD
+87 NSFLKYLAKLNPD
-100 IILVHGHSESLL
+100 IILVHGHSESILISLL
-112 ITLLSK
+112 NK
-118 IKIFQNKIKEISF
+118 IKLFQNKVKEISY
-131 INYQLKKAQIII
+131 INYKLKKAQIII
-143 QEYLENYSGLS
+143 QDYLENYSGLS

-165 LSYYDNNAQCA
+165 LSYYDYNAQCA
-176 MFILFTLFKKIV
+176 MFILFTLFKKMV
-188 IGNSEPPPLQF
+188 IGNSDPPSIQF
-199 KTIFFNDLLYCSPKT
+199 KNIFFNDLLYCSPKT
-214 KNELCIFQEQL
+214 KNELCIFQQQL
-225 HPSLIKGYGKG
+225 HPSLIKGFGKG

-277 CIQDLAD
+277 CIQDLIN

-296 NLSIIKDLEIVI
+296 NLSVIKDLEIII

-322 VLDNSL
+322 TLDNTL
-328 SGIIRI
+328 SGILRI
-334 SQIMQTLKKRI
+334 NQIMKTLKKRI
-345 SILSDLLESINFEDI
+345 NIISDLLDNINFEDI

-438 IKNGRYKY
+438 IKNAKYKY
-446 LMKKYGQDFLN
+446 LMKKYGQEFLN
-457 QLDTAEYFEFP
+457 QLDTAEYLEFP
-468 LDDIIDED
+468 IEDIIDED
-476 NKKFYE
+476 NKKLYE
-482 ANDKNVLSNDL
+482 NI
-493 TNFTTDLNEIKNTE
+493 NENKI
-507 NDNGIDSNEKKEE
+507 NGSEINSNESKEV

-527 SNIMKI
+527 SSIMKV
-533 NEDENNEESSINNKT
+533 NDEEISEENGTNNKN
-548 SNKNDLNDIMTQIK
+548 NKNDMMTQIN
-562 EEGEFQENEE
+562 EEGELQENEE
-572 EEKNIDITGNKNTNI
+572 DEKHITNI
-587 NSTKNNE
+587 NNKN
-594 INIKNEIIKEE
+594 KNEIGNNNNIKEVIEEEIKEE
-605 ENENEMRTLTNYEET
+605 EKENEIEPRILTNYEET
-620 LILRKLKIQESND
+620 LILIKLKIQDISD
-633 LKFQFHDD
+633 LKFQFHDE

-652 ELDTK
+652 ELDSK
-657 FGDLQSK
+657 YGDLQSK

-675 ISKQILSFESE
+675 ISKQILGFESE
-686 LIKVNKFIA
+686 LIKVNKFVA
-695 FLDIFIHFSIFADKY
+695 FLDIFIHLSIFSDKY

-718 KDSPQIEFKEGR
+718 PDFPQIEFKEGR
-730 NVITEILIGANYI
+730 NVITEIIIGANYI
-743 PSSFNSSNK
+743 PSSFNSNNK

-770 LIGTLTYLA
+770 LIGTLAYLA
-779 QIGTYIPAMNYK
+779 QIGTFIPAMNYK
-791 SCTFKMILSNLSVS
+791 SSMFKMILSNLSVS

-830 NEVLYSEE
+830 NEVLYN
-838 SDENNNVLILLDT
+838 DENNKNNLLILLDT

-871 LYDIISKNPENNSK
+871 LYDIISKNPENKSK
-885 IFMSF
+885 IFITF

-903 INEKYTNIFEM
+903 LDEKYINVFEM
-914 ETLRAN
+914 ETLSTT
-920 NNNNKNINSNININN
+920 NNKNSDNMN
-935 NNKFIQTYK
+935 NNKFVQTYK
-944 LKEKKDENDKNKN
+944 LKEKNDKNIN
-957 MNKNSEIDQLLL
+957 HNFEIDQLLL

-988 LFKKKQKI
+988 LFKKKKKI
-996 FPDLDKFMKYSHS
+996 FPDLDKFMKYTHS
-1009 LEKNKKEI
+1009 LEKHKKDI
-1017 YNKIMDYTQNNISL
+1017 YDKIMDYTQNNISL
-1031 DSDEK
+1031 ESDEK
-1036 EINIIKYLA
+1036 EVNIIKYLS

>member
-1 MTENKKVNY
+1 MTENKKGISY
-10 NKSASKEVEIIT
+10 NKSANKEVEIISF
-22 YLKNNNWSSDTPR
+22 LKNNSWSNDTPK
-35 ICCLYQKNTL
+35 ICCIYQKNTL

-59 SSEKQHYIKETNNN
+59 SFDKQHHIKENNST

-87 NSFLKYLAKINPD
+87 NSFLKFLAKINPD
-100 IILVHGHSESLL
+100 MILYHGHSESILISLL
-112 ITLLSK
+112 NK
-118 IKIFQNKIKEISF
+118 IKIFKDKIKEISF
-131 INYQLKKAQIII
+131 INYKLKKAQIII
-143 QEYLENYSGLS
+143 QDYLENYSGLS

-159 TTTSDI
+159 TKTSDI
-165 LSYYDNNAQCA
+165 LSYNDYNAQCA
-176 MFILFTLFKKIV
+176 MFILFTIFKKIV
-188 IGNSEPPPLQF
+188 SGSGDPPPLQF
-199 KTIFFNDLLYCSPKT
+199 RNIFFNDLLYCSPKT
-214 KNELCIFQEQL
+214 KNELCIFQYQL

-263 FPLKDKEKLDKRYQ
+263 FPLKDQDKLNKRYQ
-277 CIQDLAD
+277 CIQDLSD
-284 INNYTIIKGFLS
+284 INNFTIIKGFLS
-296 NLSIIKDLEIVI
+296 NLSTIKDLEII
-308 EDLKSFVINPKVWI
+308 IDDLKSFVINPKVWI
-322 VLDNSL
+322 LLDNSL
-328 SGIIRI
+328 SGILRI
-334 SQIMQTLKKRI
+334 YQIMNTLKNRI
-345 SILSDLLESINFEDI
+345 SILSDILDNINFDDI

-373 WRVDEVPII
+373 WRGDEVPII

-432 GYLVGI
+432 GYLIGI
-438 IKNGRYKY
+438 IKNEKYKY
-446 LMKKYGQDFLN
+446 LMQKYGQEFLS
-457 QLDTAEYFEFP
+457 QLDTKEYFEFP
-468 LDDIIDED
+468 LDEIINNNINNIDTEN
-476 NKKFYE
+476 NKKIS
-482 ANDKNVLSNDL
+482 SNY
-493 TNFTTDLNEIKNTE
+493 NTTISEINSE
-507 NDNGIDSNEKKEE
+507 EKKEQ

-527 SNIMKI
+527 SNIMKL
-533 NEDENNEESSINNKT
+533 NEEEIIENNNSINT
-548 SNKNDLNDIMTQIK
+548 TNKNEKNKSNDIMTQIK
-562 EEGEFQENEE
+562 EEQENEDD
-572 EEKNIDITGNKNTNI
+572 EKNMTNFNKMKN
-587 NSTKNNE
+587 NNE
-594 INIKNEIIKEE
+594 IKENIIEEKDNDNDNEIEI
-605 ENENEMRTLTNYEET
+605 RPLTNYEET
-620 LILRKLKIQESND
+620 LILIKLKIQDTND
-633 LKFQFHDD
+633 LKFQFHDE

-657 FGDLQSK
+657 YGDLQSK

-675 ISKQILSFESE
+675 ISKQILSFENE

-710 QLYRPIIN
+710 QLYKPLIN
-718 KDSPQIEFKEGR
+718 SDISKIEFKEGR

-743 PSSFNSSNK
+743 PSSFNSNEK
-752 NINIISGPIS
+752 TINIISGPIS

-779 QIGTYIPAMNYK
+779 QIGTFIPAMNYK
-791 SCTFKMILSNLSVS
+791 SCIFKMILSNLSVS

-830 NEVLYSEE
+830 NEVLYNEE
-838 SDENNNVLILLDT
+838 NKENNNVLILLDT

-871 LYDIISKNPENNSK
+871 IYDIIDKNPRNKSK
-885 IFMSF
+885 IFITF
-890 KPETLNFLKENNL
+890 KPETLKYLKDNNL
-903 INEKYTNIFEM
+903 INEKYSNIFEM

-920 NNNNKNINSNININN
+920 NNINSGNNININ

-944 LKEKKDENDKNKN
+944 LKEKNDKNKN
-957 MNKNSEIDQLLL
+957 SNFEVDQLFL
-969 AKELGLDNTLFLR
+969 AKELGLDNSLFLR
-982 ALEIEN
+982 SLEIEN

-996 FPDLDKFMKYSHS
+996 FPDLEKFMKYTHS
-1009 LEKNKKEI
+1009 LEKNKKDI
-1017 YNKIMDYTQNNISL
+1017 YDKIMEYTQNNISL
-1031 DSDEK
+1031 ESDEK
-1036 EINIIKYLA
+1036 EINLIKYLA

>member
-1 MTENKKVNY
+1 MSEKKKGGF
-10 NKSASKEVEIIT
+10 NKSANKEIEIIS
-22 YLKNNNWSSDTPR
+22 YLKNNNWSSENPKL
-35 ICCLYQKNTL
+35 CCLYQKNTL
-45 SDKIIGIAY
+45 SDKIIGISY

-59 SSEKQHYIKETNNN
+59 SLEKQHYIKDNNTN

-87 NSFLKYLAKINPD
+87 NSFLKYLAKLNPD
-100 IILVHGHSESLL
+100 IILVHGHSESILISLL
-112 ITLLSK
+112 NK
-118 IKIFQNKIKEISF
+118 IKLFQNKVKEISY
-131 INYQLKKAQIII
+131 INYKLKKAQIII
-143 QEYLENYSGLS
+143 QDYLENYSGLS

-165 LSYYDNNAQCA
+165 LSYYDYNAQCA
-176 MFILFTLFKKIV
+176 MFILFTLFKKMV
-188 IGNSEPPPLQF
+188 IGNSDPPSIQF
-199 KTIFFNDLLYCSPKT
+199 KNIFFNDLLYCSPKT
-214 KNELCIFQEQL
+214 KNELCIFQQQL
-225 HPSLIKGYGKG
+225 HPSLIKGFGKG

-277 CIQDLAD
+277 CIQDLIN

-296 NLSIIKDLEIVI
+296 NLSVIKDLEIII

-322 VLDNSL
+322 TLDNTL
-328 SGIIRI
+328 SGILRI
-334 SQIMQTLKKRI
+334 NQIMKTLKKRI
-345 SILSDLLESINFEDI
+345 NIISDLLDNINFEDI

-438 IKNGRYKY
+438 IKNAKYKY
-446 LMKKYGQDFLN
+446 LMKKYGQEFLN
-457 QLDTAEYFEFP
+457 QLDTAEYLEFP
-468 LDDIIDED
+468 IEDIIDED
-476 NKKFYE
+476 NKKLYE
-482 ANDKNVLSNDL
+482 NI
-493 TNFTTDLNEIKNTE
+493 NENKI
-507 NDNGIDSNEKKEE
+507 NGSEINSNESKEV

-527 SNIMKI
+527 SSIMKV
-533 NEDENNEESSINNKT
+533 NDEEISEENGTNNKN
-548 SNKNDLNDIMTQIK
+548 NKNDMMTQIN
-562 EEGEFQENEE
+562 EEGELQENEE
-572 EEKNIDITGNKNTNI
+572 DEKHITNI
-587 NSTKNNE
+587 NNKN
-594 INIKNEIIKEE
+594 KNEIGNNNNIKKEIEEEIKEE
-605 ENENEMRTLTNYEET
+605 EKENEIEPRILTNYEET
-620 LILRKLKIQESND
+620 LILIKLKIQDISD
-633 LKFQFHDD
+633 LKFQFHDE

-652 ELDTK
+652 ELDSK
-657 FGDLQSK
+657 YGDLQSK

-675 ISKQILSFESE
+675 ISKQILGFESE
-686 LIKVNKFIA
+686 LIKVNKFVA
-695 FLDIFIHFSIFADKY
+695 FLDIFIHLSIFSDKY

-718 KDSPQIEFKEGR
+718 PDFPQIEFKEGR
-730 NVITEILIGANYI
+730 NVITEIIIGANYI
-743 PSSFNSSNK
+743 PSSFNSNNK

-770 LIGTLTYLA
+770 LIGTLAYLA
-779 QIGTYIPAMNYK
+779 QIGTFIPAMNYK
-791 SCTFKMILSNLSVS
+791 SSMFKMILSNLSVS

-830 NEVLYSEE
+830 NEVLYN
-838 SDENNNVLILLDT
+838 DKNNKNNLLILLDT

-871 LYDIISKNPENNSK
+871 LYDIISKNPENKSK
-885 IFMSF
+885 IFITF

-903 INEKYTNIFEM
+903 LDEKFINVFEM
-914 ETLRAN
+914 ETLSTT
-920 NNNNKNINSNININN
+920 NNKNSDNINN
-935 NNKFIQTYK
+935 NKFVQTYK
-944 LKEKKDENDKNKN
+944 LKEKNDKNIN
-957 MNKNSEIDQLLL
+957 HNFEVDQLLL

-988 LFKKKQKI
+988 LFKKKKKI
-996 FPDLDKFMKYSHS
+996 FPDLDKFMKYTHS
-1009 LEKNKKEI
+1009 LEKHKKDI
-1017 YNKIMDYTQNNISL
+1017 YDKIMDYTQNNISL
-1031 DSDEK
+1031 ESDEK

-1045 DKFN
+1045 DKYN

>member
-1 MTENKKVNY
+1 MTENKKGISY
-10 NKSASKEVEIIT
+10 NKSANKEVEIISF
-22 YLKNNNWSSDTPR
+22 LKNNSWSNDTPK
-35 ICCLYQKNTL
+35 ICCIYQKNTL

-59 SSEKQHYIKETNNN
+59 SFDKQHHIKENNST

-87 NSFLKYLAKINPD
+87 NSFLKFLARINPD
-100 IILVHGHSESLL
+100 MILYHGHSESILISLL
-112 ITLLSK
+112 NK
-118 IKIFQNKIKEISF
+118 IKIFKDKIKEISF
-131 INYQLKKAQIII
+131 INYKLKKAQIII
-143 QEYLENYSGLS
+143 QDYLENYSGLS

-159 TTTSDI
+159 TKTSDI
-165 LSYYDNNAQCA
+165 LSYNDYNAQCA
-176 MFILFTLFKKIV
+176 MFILFTIFKKIV
-188 IGNSEPPPLQF
+188 SGSGDPPPLQF
-199 KTIFFNDLLYCSPKT
+199 RNIFFNDLLYCSPKT
-214 KNELCIFQEQL
+214 KNELCIFQYQL

-263 FPLKDKEKLDKRYQ
+263 FPLKDQDKLNKRYQ
-277 CIQDLAD
+277 CIQDLSD
-284 INNYTIIKGFLS
+284 INNFTIIKGFLS
-296 NLSIIKDLEIVI
+296 NLSTIKDLEII
-308 EDLKSFVINPKVWI
+308 IDDLKSFVINPKVWI
-322 VLDNSL
+322 LLDNSL
-328 SGIIRI
+328 SGILRI
-334 SQIMQTLKKRI
+334 YQIMNTLKKRI
-345 SILSDLLESINFEDI
+345 SILSDILDNINFDDI

-373 WRVDEVPII
+373 WRGDEVPII

-432 GYLVGI
+432 GYLIGI
-438 IKNGRYKY
+438 IKNEKYKY
-446 LMKKYGQDFLN
+446 LMQKYGQEFLS
-457 QLDTAEYFEFP
+457 QLDTKEYFEFP
-468 LDDIIDED
+468 LDEIINNNINNIDTEN
-476 NKKFYE
+476 NKKIS
-482 ANDKNVLSNDL
+482 SNY
-493 TNFTTDLNEIKNTE
+493 NTSISDINSE
-507 NDNGIDSNEKKEE
+507 EKKEQ

-527 SNIMKI
+527 SNIMKLNDEEI
-533 NEDENNEESSINNKT
+533 IENNNSINT
-548 SNKNDLNDIMTQIK
+548 TNKNEKNKSNDIMTQIK
-562 EEGEFQENEE
+562 EEQENEDD
-572 EEKNIDITGNKNTNI
+572 EKNMTNFNKMKN
-587 NSTKNNE
+587 NNE
-594 INIKNEIIKEE
+594 IKENIIEENDNDNDNEIEI
-605 ENENEMRTLTNYEET
+605 RPLTNYEET
-620 LILRKLKIQESND
+620 LILIKLKIQDTND
-633 LKFQFHDD
+633 LKFQFHDE

-657 FGDLQSK
+657 YGDLQSK

-675 ISKQILSFESE
+675 ISKQILSFENE

-710 QLYRPIIN
+710 QLYKPLIN
-718 KDSPQIEFKEGR
+718 SDVSKIEFKEGR

-743 PSSFNSSNK
+743 PSSFNSNEK
-752 NINIISGPIS
+752 TINIISGPIS

-779 QIGTYIPAMNYK
+779 QIGTFIPAMNYK
-791 SCTFKMILSNLSVS
+791 SCIFKMILSNLSVS

-830 NEVLYSEE
+830 NEVLYNEE
-838 SDENNNVLILLDT
+838 NKENNNVLILLDT

-871 LYDIISKNPENNSK
+871 IYDIIDKNPRNKSK
-885 IFMSF
+885 IFITF
-890 KPETLNFLKENNL
+890 KPETLKYLKDNNL

-920 NNNNKNINSNININN
+920 NNINSGNNININ

-944 LKEKKDENDKNKN
+944 LKEKNDKNKN
-957 MNKNSEIDQLLL
+957 SNFEVDQLFL
-969 AKELGLDNTLFLR
+969 AKELGLDNSLFLR
-982 ALEIEN
+982 SLEIEN

-996 FPDLDKFMKYSHS
+996 FPDLEKFMKYTHS
-1009 LEKNKKEI
+1009 LEKNKKDI
-1017 YNKIMDYTQNNISL
+1017 YDKIMEYTQNNISL
-1031 DSDEK
+1031 ESDEK
-1036 EINIIKYLA
+1036 EINLIKYLA

>member
-1 MTENKKVNY
+1 MTENKKRISY
-10 NKSASKEVEIIT
+10 NKSANKEVEIISF
-22 YLKNNNWSSDTPR
+22 LKNNSWSNDTPK
-35 ICCLYQKNTL
+35 ICCIYQKNSL

-59 SSEKQHYIKETNNN
+59 SFDKQHHIKENNST

-87 NSFLKYLAKINPD
+87 NSFLKFLAKINPD
-100 IILVHGHSESLL
+100 MILYHGHSESILISLL
-112 ITLLSK
+112 NK
-118 IKIFQNKIKEISF
+118 IKIFKDKIKEISF
-131 INYQLKKAQIII
+131 INYKLKKAQIII
-143 QEYLENYSGLS
+143 QDYLENYSGLS

-159 TTTSDI
+159 TKTSDI
-165 LSYYDNNAQCA
+165 LSYNDYNAQCA
-176 MFILFTLFKKIV
+176 MFILFTIFKKIV
-188 IGNSEPPPLQF
+188 SGSGDPPPLQF
-199 KTIFFNDLLYCSPKT
+199 RNIFFNDLLYCSPKT
-214 KNELCIFQEQL
+214 KNELCIFQYQL

-263 FPLKDKEKLDKRYQ
+263 FPLKDQDKLNKRYQ
-277 CIQDLAD
+277 CIQDLSD
-284 INNYTIIKGFLS
+284 INNFTIIKGFLS
-296 NLSIIKDLEIVI
+296 NLSTIKDLEII
-308 EDLKSFVINPKVWI
+308 IDDLKSFVINPKVWI
-322 VLDNSL
+322 LLDNSL
-328 SGIIRI
+328 SGILRI
-334 SQIMQTLKKRI
+334 YQIMNTLKKRI
-345 SILSDLLESINFEDI
+345 SILSDILDNINFDDI

-373 WRVDEVPII
+373 WRGDEVPII

-432 GYLVGI
+432 GYLIGI
-438 IKNGRYKY
+438 IKNEKYKY
-446 LMKKYGQDFLN
+446 LMQKYGQEFLS
-457 QLDTAEYFEFP
+457 QLDTKEYFEFP
-468 LDDIIDED
+468 LDEIINNNINNIDTEN
-476 NKKFYE
+476 NKKIS
-482 ANDKNVLSNDL
+482 SNY
-493 TNFTTDLNEIKNTE
+493 NTSISDINSE
-507 NDNGIDSNEKKEE
+507 EKKEQ

-527 SNIMKI
+527 SNIMKLNDEEI
-533 NEDENNEESSINNKT
+533 IENNNSINT
-548 SNKNDLNDIMTQIK
+548 TNKNEKNKSNDIMTQIK
-562 EEGEFQENEE
+562 EEQENEDD
-572 EEKNIDITGNKNTNI
+572 EKNMTNFNKMKN
-587 NSTKNNE
+587 NNE
-594 INIKNEIIKEE
+594 IKENIIEENDNDNDNEIEI
-605 ENENEMRTLTNYEET
+605 RPLTNYEET
-620 LILRKLKIQESND
+620 LILIKLKIQDTND
-633 LKFQFHDD
+633 LKFQFHDE

-657 FGDLQSK
+657 YGDLQSK

-675 ISKQILSFESE
+675 ISKQILSFENE

-710 QLYRPIIN
+710 QLYKPLIN
-718 KDSPQIEFKEGR
+718 SDISKIEFKEGR

-743 PSSFNSSNK
+743 PSSFNSNEK
-752 NINIISGPIS
+752 TINIISGPIS

-779 QIGTYIPAMNYK
+779 QIGTFIPAMNYK
-791 SCTFKMILSNLSVS
+791 SCIFKMILSNLSVS

-830 NEVLYSEE
+830 NEVLYNEE
-838 SDENNNVLILLDT
+838 NKENNNVLILLDT

-871 LYDIISKNPENNSK
+871 IYDIIDKNPKNKSK
-885 IFMSF
+885 IFITF
-890 KPETLNFLKENNL
+890 KPETLKYLKDNNL

-920 NNNNKNINSNININN
+920 NNINSGNNININ

-944 LKEKKDENDKNKN
+944 LKEKNDKNKN
-957 MNKNSEIDQLLL
+957 SNFEVDQLFL
-969 AKELGLDNTLFLR
+969 AKELGLDNSLFLR
-982 ALEIEN
+982 SLEIEN

-996 FPDLDKFMKYSHS
+996 FPDLEKFMKYTHS
-1009 LEKNKKEI
+1009 LEKNKKDI
-1017 YNKIMDYTQNNISL
+1017 YDKIMEYTQNNISL
-1031 DSDEK
+1031 ESDEK
-1036 EINIIKYLA
+1036 EINLIKYLA